1 MKKGFM
7 KFTKLLVL
15 AAMIISDLMTP
26 ISVLANEI
34 SDRDPVKGDVGIN
47 NKVSNN
53 GDSATIYSGDY
64 ETGEALVTKTVTKLD
79 GENGIYNVELRVKG
93 KNKEN
98 PTTVT
103 KPVYVVVVFDTS
115 GSMICNSKK
124 GGYSYISERGWDV
137 HYTADDGTN
146 ITCMGNRGGYK
157 PNALTQDKWESA
169 VNGAVSFSESLS
181 KVENTNISLV
191 TFSGNASEAT
201 EFSHTALTAS
211 DFGHP
216 EGGTNLQAGLSNAIT
231 KLNSVNDANAQK
243 YIVVIGDGEPTSGG
257 SYGKSA
263 TDMAMDRA
271 YEAKN
276 DNKITVFSIG
286 YGIADNDTAKDVLKR
301 ISSDTTM
308 TKVSDYWGYH
318 YEYNKEEKGFYKE
331 ASSDGIADSFKTI
344 FEDIKTSI
352 AASNAV
358 LTDVIGDNFKYVDG
372 TKDSQD
378 ITVNGKNVTINVGD
392 VTEKEKVYSF
402 NIEIADKDSATG
414 WYRTNGNDSNNSFT
428 LTGDGLT
435 NPITSSESAMVYWV
449 QNTYDYVINYYRDE
463 ITTPDS
469 ENYLGSSDVRRAHKN
484 DVIPLADS
492 DKNTYLTA
500 AGEGYEFNSEK
511 SDSSLTISIDSS
523 KNIINVVY
531 TKKKLTYKVVYLF
544 ENNGS
549 YTEISSVPSI
559 NGISATY
566 GDNVNAL
573 TYNNITIPDGYTF
586 NENMTK
592 GNNNGIYS
600 ITDNDTVIRLYYD
613 KIDVKYNVVYKFQNV
628 DKTAYEDRP
637 DLVNNIFNITT
648 KYGTTVSVDDYLI
661 SPTGFVLN
669 REMTYGD
676 NNGKYVITDDNETI
690 YIYYDRSNYK
700 FNVNYHFNGEFDT
713 TYNYSQDAIYGATE
727 YAKNYTLDKVN
738 NEHLT
743 NKINNDNKNYFLDP
757 DNNNGEIVI
766 GDNEDNNILNVYYIS
781 TEFIPNDDGV
791 IESITKNNNV
801 REVISSSDKVT
812 YTIKYNFNGKIENIK
827 AGDKVVFTITDTL
840 PGSINTERSNLNGGS
855 YDGNKTITW
864 VITED
869 IDEFTRLYEVN
880 NKEINITYS
889 VLYNDYIS
897 NNGKVIT
904 NNVTGN
910 TSVVRD
916 NDIVIAT
923 DGVSDSSDVKVNI
936 KGSVIATYKDTE
948 GNTLAS
954 NYTNNGL
961 AGSKYTTPQKE
972 IFGYTFKEVN
982 GDDKEGIYVENKE
995 LVVNYVYTKNDGN
1008 TEEIEVLKTGPEAI
1022 TDINGK
1028 VNYTISGSAT
1038 VRDYVG
1044 DIKVTIKDMLPYAI
1058 DEDSSIIP
1066 NACTYDGN
1074 KTITCVKEYKN
1085 VTSDDYT
1092 DGIFK
1097 VDASFD
1103 LQLVFKDINSD
1114 TIVNKAQVVIDLDG
1128 NKTPSDETEVVT
1140 NVEKGNLVVKHIS
1153 GNTVLEVED
1162 TKSNYGG
1169 ASYST
1174 SHKAFYGYTL
1184 DTSNLPNN
1192 ANGNYI
1198 ANSTITVVYNY
1209 IKNDGNIKE
1218 NTVSKIQNNTI
1229 NSIGSEFNYVLS
1241 YTGKINEYVG
1251 EVTLE
1256 LIDTLP
1262 YNVEII
1268 SMDNRCTLNG
1278 KTIVCRETYNIT
1290 EEANTISESF
1300 DIKLKYLNITGAE
1313 VTNNVKSKLYYG
1325 NKNVDAEDS
1334 VTDTIPYGSV
1344 IATYKDT
1351 EGNMLASNYTN
1362 NGLAGS
1368 EYTTPQKE
1376 IFGYTFKEVNGDDKE
1391 GIYVENKELVVNYV
1405 YTKNDGNI
1413 DEFDVK
1419 KEGSNIVESINGVFN
1434 YTITASTVI
1443 TDYVGDATLIVTD
1456 ILPYAIDKDN
1466 STYDNR
1472 CTYNVEDNT
1481 ITCKVVYT
1489 DITEDDYIDGV
1500 YSINEE
1506 FNLDLVFVSVDS
1518 DKIVNKV
1525 IASIVLDNNKESDE
1539 DEKVTEV
1546 LKGTVIAT
1554 YKDTDG
1560 NVLSNDV
1567 TTTGLVGSEY
1577 KTSSKDF
1584 FGYSLKEVKGS
1595 EVGTYTE
1602 DTIYVDYIYVKTI
1615 GEGDIE
1621 PPQTGVEGTNLYDY
1635 LLLIGMLVI
1644 SLKGYKKIKRSL

>member
-34 SDRDPVKGDVGIN
+34 SDRDLVKGDVGIN

-53 GDSATIYSGDY
+53 GDSVTVSKGSLTTDGDV
-64 ETGEALVTKTVTKLD
+64 LVTKTVSKTATD
-79 GENGIYNVELRVKG
+79 GEYEIKFRIEGKDVK
-93 KNKEN
+93 E
-98 PTTVT
+98 TTTST
-103 KPVYVVVVFDTS
+103 KPIYAVVVFDRS
-115 GSMICNSKK
+115 GSM
-124 GGYSYISERGWDV
+124 ERVKCRLFSGCKEV
-137 HYTADDGTN
+137 
-146 ITCMGNRGGYK
+146 K
-157 PNALTQDKWESA
+157 FSSA
-169 VNGAVSFSESLS
+169 VDGARVFARTLINRFSNANL
-181 KVENTNISLV
+181 SLV
-191 TFSGNASEAT
+191 AFDDVVEVLTNPNGDGFINGNFDSVRFGSPDGVT
-201 EFSHTALTAS
+201 NLTGALNKARDLLDAKTGDYTKYVVVISDGAPTDSDGYATAS
-211 DFGHP
+211 AAK
-216 EGGTNLQAGLSNAIT
+216 EAIAAA
-231 KLNSVNDANAQK
+231 KLLKDENVN
-243 YIVVIGDGEPTSGG
+243 I
-257 SYGKSA
+257 
-263 TDMAMDRA
+263 
-271 YEAKN
+271 
-276 DNKITVFSIG
+276 FSIG
-286 YGIADNDTAKDVLKR
+286 YETDRTTSNTLR
-301 ISSDTTM
+301 SISSGN
-308 TKVSDYWGYH
+308 GY
-318 YEYNKEEKGFYKE
+318 Y
-331 ASSDGIADSFKTI
+331 ADADPETVAAKFSEI
-344 FEDIKTSI
+344 TS
-352 AASNAV
+352 N
-358 LTDVIGDNFKYVDG
+358 
-372 TKDSQD
+372 
-378 ITVNGKNVTINVGD
+378 
-392 VTEKEKVYSF
+392 
-402 NIEIADKDSATG
+402 
-414 WYRTNGNDSNNSFT
+414 
-428 LTGDGLT
+428 
-435 NPITSSESAMVYWV
+435 ITSSTFAGTEAVLKDNIGDGFTVVPNDKISVDADGNVTANVGNITEGGTEISFTVKIKQDEVDGWKNVNEGFSLSYKDSNDEEASLDYSSSEDQPQVYWER
-449 QNTYDYVINYYRDE
+449 NTYSYTINYYRDSIE
-463 ITTPDS
+463 ENNLLGSNNSNSAYKDVTITLSDS
-469 ENYLGSSDVRRAHKN
+469 EKNAYLA
-484 DVIPLADS
+484 
-492 DKNTYLTA
+492 A

-628 DKTAYEDRP
+628 DKTGYEDRP

-648 KYGTTVSVDDYLI
+648 KYGTTISVNDYLI

-781 TEFIPNDDGV
+781 TEFIPTDDGV
-791 IESITKNNNV
+791 IESITKNNNI

-855 YDGNKTITW
+855 YNSDTNTNTNTITW
-864 VITED
+864 VIEETVN
-869 IDEFTRLYEVN
+869 EFTRLYEVN

-897 NNGKVIT
+897 NNGEVIT

-948 GNTLAS
+948 GNILTS

-961 AGSKYTTPQKE
+961 AGSEYTTPQKE

-1008 TEEIEVLKTGPEAI
+1008 TEEVEVLKTGPEAI

-1085 VTSDDYT
+1085 VVSDDYT

-1097 VDASFD
+1097 VDTSFN
-1103 LQLVFKDINSD
+1103 LQLVFKGINSD

-1184 DTSNLPNN
+1184 DTSNLPSN
-1192 ANGNYI
+1192 ANGSYI

-1229 NSIGSEFNYVLS
+1229 NSIDSEFNYVLS

-1290 EEANTISESF
+1290 EDANTISESF

-1334 VTDTIPYGSV
+1334 VTDAIPYGSV

-1351 EGNMLASNYTN
+1351 EGNTLTSNYTN

-1413 DEFDVK
+1413 EEFDVK

-1472 CTYNVEDNT
+1472 CTYNEEDNT

-1518 DKIVNKV
+1518 DKVVNKV

-1644 SLKGYKKIKRSL
+1644 SLKGYKKLKRSL

>member
-53 GDSATIYSGDY
+53 GDSVTVSKGSLTTDGDV
-64 ETGEALVTKTVTKLD
+64 LVTKTVSKTATD
-79 GENGIYNVELRVKG
+79 GEYEIKFRIEGKDVK
-93 KNKEN
+93 E
-98 PTTVT
+98 TTTST
-103 KPVYVVVVFDTS
+103 KPIYAVVVFDRS
-115 GSMICNSKK
+115 GSM
-124 GGYSYISERGWDV
+124 ERVKCRFLFSGCKEV
-137 HYTADDGTN
+137 
-146 ITCMGNRGGYK
+146 K
-157 PNALTQDKWESA
+157 FSSA
-169 VNGAVSFSESLS
+169 VDGARVFARTLINRFSNANL
-181 KVENTNISLV
+181 SLV
-191 TFSGNASEAT
+191 AFDDVVEVLTNPNGDGFINGNFDSVRFGSPDGVT
-201 EFSHTALTAS
+201 NLTGALNKARDLLDAKTGDYTKYVVVISDGAPTDSDGYATAS
-211 DFGHP
+211 AAK
-216 EGGTNLQAGLSNAIT
+216 EAIAAA
-231 KLNSVNDANAQK
+231 KLLKDENVN
-243 YIVVIGDGEPTSGG
+243 I
-257 SYGKSA
+257 
-263 TDMAMDRA
+263 
-271 YEAKN
+271 
-276 DNKITVFSIG
+276 FSIG
-286 YGIADNDTAKDVLKR
+286 YETDRTTSNTLR
-301 ISSDTTM
+301 SISSGN
-308 TKVSDYWGYH
+308 GY
-318 YEYNKEEKGFYKE
+318 Y
-331 ASSDGIADSFKTI
+331 ADADPETVAAKFSEI
-344 FEDIKTSI
+344 TS
-352 AASNAV
+352 N
-358 LTDVIGDNFKYVDG
+358 
-372 TKDSQD
+372 
-378 ITVNGKNVTINVGD
+378 
-392 VTEKEKVYSF
+392 
-402 NIEIADKDSATG
+402 
-414 WYRTNGNDSNNSFT
+414 
-428 LTGDGLT
+428 
-435 NPITSSESAMVYWV
+435 ITSSTFAGTEAVLKDNIGDGFTVVPNDKISVDADGNVTANVGNITEGGTEISFTVKIKQDEVDGWKNVNEGFSLSYKDSNDEEASLDYSSSEEQPQVYWER
-449 QNTYDYVINYYRDE
+449 NTYDYVINYYRDE

-469 ENYLGSSDVRRAHKN
+469 ENYLGSSDVRSAHKG
-484 DVIPLADS
+484 DVVTISDN
-492 DKNTYLTA
+492 DKNAYLAA
-500 AGEGYEFNSEK
+500 AGEGYEFNRV
-511 SDSSLTISIDSS
+511 DHSSLTISVDSS
-523 KNIINVVY
+523 KNIINVEY

-628 DKTAYEDRP
+628 DKTGYEDRP

-648 KYGTTVSVDDYLI
+648 KYGTTISVDDYLI

-781 TEFIPNDDGV
+781 TEFIPTDDGV
-791 IESITKNNNV
+791 IESITKNNNI

-827 AGDKVVFTITDTL
+827 AGDKVVVTITDTL

-855 YDGNKTITW
+855 YNSDTNTNTNTITW

-889 VLYNDYIS
+889 VLYDDYIS
-897 NNGKVIT
+897 YNSEVIT

-948 GNTLAS
+948 GNILTS

-961 AGSKYTTPQKE
+961 AGSEYTTPQKE

-1008 TEEIEVLKTGPEAI
+1008 TEEAQVLKIGPEAI

-1097 VDASFD
+1097 VDASFN
-1103 LQLVFKDINSD
+1103 LQLVFKGINSD

-1290 EEANTISESF
+1290 EDANTISESF

-1325 NKNVDAEDS
+1325 NKSVDAEDN
-1334 VTDTIPYGSV
+1334 VTDTIPYGNV

-1351 EGNMLASNYTN
+1351 EGNTLTSNYTN

-1413 DEFDVK
+1413 EDFDVK

-1456 ILPYAIDKDN
+1456 ILPYGIDKDN

-1472 CTYNVEDNT
+1472 CTYNEENNT

-1489 DITEDDYIDGV
+1489 DITENDYIDGI

-1518 DKIVNKV
+1518 DKVVNKAT
-1525 IASIVLDNNKESDE
+1525 ASIVLDNNKESDE
-1539 DEKVTEV
+1539 DEKVIEV

>member
-53 GDSATIYSGDY
+53 GDSVTVSKGSLTTDGDV
-64 ETGEALVTKTVTKLD
+64 LVTKTVSKTATD
-79 GENGIYNVELRVKG
+79 GEYEIKFRIEGKDVK
-93 KNKEN
+93 E
-98 PTTVT
+98 TTTST
-103 KPVYVVVVFDTS
+103 KPIYAVVVFDRS
-115 GSMICNSKK
+115 GSM
-124 GGYSYISERGWDV
+124 ERVKCRLFSGCKEV
-137 HYTADDGTN
+137 
-146 ITCMGNRGGYK
+146 K
-157 PNALTQDKWESA
+157 FSSA
-169 VNGAVSFSESLS
+169 VDGARVFARTLINRFSNANL
-181 KVENTNISLV
+181 SLV
-191 TFSGNASEAT
+191 AFDDVVEVLTNPNGDGFINGNFDSVRFGSPDGVT
-201 EFSHTALTAS
+201 NLTGALNKARDLLDAKTGDYTKYVVVISDGAPTDSDGYATAS
-211 DFGHP
+211 AAK
-216 EGGTNLQAGLSNAIT
+216 EAIAAA
-231 KLNSVNDANAQK
+231 KLLKDENVN
-243 YIVVIGDGEPTSGG
+243 I
-257 SYGKSA
+257 
-263 TDMAMDRA
+263 
-271 YEAKN
+271 
-276 DNKITVFSIG
+276 FSIG
-286 YGIADNDTAKDVLKR
+286 YETDRTTSNTLR
-301 ISSDTTM
+301 SISSGN
-308 TKVSDYWGYH
+308 GY
-318 YEYNKEEKGFYKE
+318 Y
-331 ASSDGIADSFKTI
+331 ADADPETVAAKFSEI
-344 FEDIKTSI
+344 TS
-352 AASNAV
+352 N
-358 LTDVIGDNFKYVDG
+358 
-372 TKDSQD
+372 
-378 ITVNGKNVTINVGD
+378 
-392 VTEKEKVYSF
+392 
-402 NIEIADKDSATG
+402 
-414 WYRTNGNDSNNSFT
+414 
-428 LTGDGLT
+428 
-435 NPITSSESAMVYWV
+435 ITSSTFAGTEAVLKDNIGDGFTVVPNDKISVDADGNVTANVGNITEGGTEISFIVKIKQDEADGWKNVNEGFSLSYKDSNDEEASLDYSSSEDQPQVYWER
-449 QNTYDYVINYYRDE
+449 NTYSYTINYYRDSIE
-463 ITTPDS
+463 ENNLLGSNNSNSAYKDVTITLSDS
-469 ENYLGSSDVRRAHKN
+469 EKNAYLA
-484 DVIPLADS
+484 
-492 DKNTYLTA
+492 A

-592 GNNNGIYS
+592 GDNNGIYS

-628 DKTAYEDRP
+628 DKTGYEDRP

-648 KYGTTVSVDDYLI
+648 KYGTTISVDDYLI

-743 NKINNDNKNYFLDP
+743 NKINNDNKNYFLDQ
-757 DNNNGEIVI
+757 DNNNEEIVI
-766 GDNEDNNILNVYYIS
+766 GDNENNNILNVYYIS
-781 TEFIPNDDGV
+781 TEFIPNDNNV
-791 IESITKNNNV
+791 IENIVKNNNYANKN
-801 REVISSSDKVT
+801 INSSNDTIT

-827 AGDKVVFTITDTL
+827 AGDRVLFTITDTL

-889 VLYNDYIS
+889 VLYDDYIS
-897 NNGKVIT
+897 YNSEVIT

-910 TSVVRD
+910 TSVVRG

-948 GNTLAS
+948 GNMLAS

-961 AGSKYTTPQKE
+961 AGSEYTTPQKE

-1097 VDASFD
+1097 VDASFN
-1103 LQLVFKDINSD
+1103 LQLVFKGINSD

-1184 DTSNLPNN
+1184 DTSNLPSN

-1290 EEANTISESF
+1290 EDANTISESF

-1325 NKNVDAEDS
+1325 NKSVDAEDN
-1334 VTDTIPYGSV
+1334 VTDTIPYGNV

-1351 EGNMLASNYTN
+1351 EGNTLTSNYTN

-1413 DEFDVK
+1413 EDFDVK

-1472 CTYNVEDNT
+1472 CTYNEENNT

-1489 DITEDDYIDGV
+1489 DITENDYIDGI

-1518 DKIVNKV
+1518 DKVVNKAT
-1525 IASIVLDNNKESDE
+1525 ASIVLDNNKESDE
-1539 DEKVTEV
+1539 DEKVIEV
-1546 LKGTVIAT
+1546 LKGTVIAI

-1644 SLKGYKKIKRSL
+1644 SLKGYKKLKRSL

>member
-34 SDRDPVKGDVGIN
+34 SDRDLVKGDVGIN

-53 GDSATIYSGDY
+53 GDSVTVSKGSLTTDGDV
-64 ETGEALVTKTVTKLD
+64 LVTKTVSKTATD
-79 GENGIYNVELRVKG
+79 GEYEIKFRIEGKDVK
-93 KNKEN
+93 E
-98 PTTVT
+98 TTTST
-103 KPVYVVVVFDTS
+103 KPIYAVVVFDRS
-115 GSMICNSKK
+115 GSM
-124 GGYSYISERGWDV
+124 ERVKCRLFSGCKEV
-137 HYTADDGTN
+137 
-146 ITCMGNRGGYK
+146 K
-157 PNALTQDKWESA
+157 FSSA
-169 VNGAVSFSESLS
+169 VDGARVFARTLINRFSNANL
-181 KVENTNISLV
+181 SLV
-191 TFSGNASEAT
+191 AFDDDVNVLTNPNGDGFINGNFDSVRFGSPDGVT
-201 EFSHTALTAS
+201 NLTGALNKAKALLDVKTGDYTKYVVVISDGAPTDSDGYATAS
-211 DFGHP
+211 AAK
-216 EGGTNLQAGLSNAIT
+216 EAIAAA
-231 KLNSVNDANAQK
+231 KLLKDENVN
-243 YIVVIGDGEPTSGG
+243 I
-257 SYGKSA
+257 
-263 TDMAMDRA
+263 
-271 YEAKN
+271 
-276 DNKITVFSIG
+276 FSIG
-286 YGIADNDTAKDVLKR
+286 YETDRTTSNTLR
-301 ISSDTTM
+301 SISSGN
-308 TKVSDYWGYH
+308 GY
-318 YEYNKEEKGFYKE
+318 Y
-331 ASSDGIADSFKTI
+331 ADADPETVAAKFSEI
-344 FEDIKTSI
+344 TS
-352 AASNAV
+352 N
-358 LTDVIGDNFKYVDG
+358 
-372 TKDSQD
+372 
-378 ITVNGKNVTINVGD
+378 
-392 VTEKEKVYSF
+392 
-402 NIEIADKDSATG
+402 
-414 WYRTNGNDSNNSFT
+414 
-428 LTGDGLT
+428 
-435 NPITSSESAMVYWV
+435 ITSSTFAGTEAVLKDNIGDGFTVVPNDKISVDADGNVTANVGNITEGGTEISFTVKIKQDEVDGWKNVNEGFSLSYKDSNDEEASLDYSSSEDQPQVYWER
-449 QNTYDYVINYYRDE
+449 NTYSYTINYYRDSIE
-463 ITTPDS
+463 ENNLLGSNNSNSAYKDVTITLSDS
-469 ENYLGSSDVRRAHKN
+469 EKNAYLA
-484 DVIPLADS
+484 
-492 DKNTYLTA
+492 A

-573 TYNNITIPDGYTF
+573 TYNNITIPDGYIF

-628 DKTAYEDRP
+628 DKTGYEDRP

-648 KYGTTVSVDDYLI
+648 KYGTTISVDDHLI

-781 TEFIPNDDGV
+781 TEFIPTDDGV
-791 IESITKNNNV
+791 IESITKNNNI

-827 AGDKVVFTITDTL
+827 AGDKVVVTITDTL

-855 YDGNKTITW
+855 YNSDTNTNTNTITW
-864 VITED
+864 VIEETVN
-869 IDEFTRLYEVN
+869 EFTRLYEVN

-897 NNGKVIT
+897 NNGEVIT

-948 GNTLAS
+948 GNILTS

-961 AGSKYTTPQKE
+961 AGSEYTTPQKE

-1008 TEEIEVLKTGPEAI
+1008 TEEVEVLKTGPEAI

-1044 DIKVTIKDMLPYAI
+1044 DIKITIKDMLPYAI

-1097 VDASFD
+1097 VDTSFN
-1103 LQLVFKDINSD
+1103 LQLVFKGINSD

-1184 DTSNLPNN
+1184 DTSNLPSN
-1192 ANGNYI
+1192 ANGSYI

-1229 NSIGSEFNYVLS
+1229 NSIDSEFNYVLS

-1334 VTDTIPYGSV
+1334 VTDAIPYGSV

-1351 EGNMLASNYTN
+1351 EGNTLTSNYTN

-1413 DEFDVK
+1413 EEFDVK

-1472 CTYNVEDNT
+1472 CTYNEEDNT

-1518 DKIVNKV
+1518 DKVVNKV

-1644 SLKGYKKIKRSL
+1644 SLKGYKKLKRSL

>member
-26 ISVLANEI
+26 ISVLANKI
-34 SDRDPVKGDVGIN
+34 SDRDPFKGDVGIN

-53 GDSATIYSGDY
+53 GDSVTVSKGSLTTDGDV
-64 ETGEALVTKTVTKLD
+64 LVTKTVSKTATD
-79 GENGIYNVELRVKG
+79 GEYEIKFRIEGKDVK
-93 KNKEN
+93 E
-98 PTTVT
+98 TTTST
-103 KPVYVVVVFDTS
+103 KPIYAVVVFDRS
-115 GSMICNSKK
+115 GSM
-124 GGYSYISERGWDV
+124 ERVKCRLFSGCKEV
-137 HYTADDGTN
+137 
-146 ITCMGNRGGYK
+146 K
-157 PNALTQDKWESA
+157 FSSA
-169 VNGAVSFSESLS
+169 VDGARVFARTLINRFSNANL
-181 KVENTNISLV
+181 SLV
-191 TFSGNASEAT
+191 AFDDDVNVLTNPNGDGFINGNFDSVRFGSPDGVT
-201 EFSHTALTAS
+201 NLTGALNKARDLLDAKTGDYTKYVVVISDGAPTDSDGYATAS
-211 DFGHP
+211 AAK
-216 EGGTNLQAGLSNAIT
+216 EAIAAA
-231 KLNSVNDANAQK
+231 KLLKDENVN
-243 YIVVIGDGEPTSGG
+243 I
-257 SYGKSA
+257 
-263 TDMAMDRA
+263 
-271 YEAKN
+271 
-276 DNKITVFSIG
+276 FSIG
-286 YGIADNDTAKDVLKR
+286 YETDRTTSNTLR
-301 ISSDTTM
+301 SISSGN
-308 TKVSDYWGYH
+308 GY
-318 YEYNKEEKGFYKE
+318 Y
-331 ASSDGIADSFKTI
+331 ADADPETVAAKFSEI
-344 FEDIKTSI
+344 TS
-352 AASNAV
+352 N
-358 LTDVIGDNFKYVDG
+358 
-372 TKDSQD
+372 
-378 ITVNGKNVTINVGD
+378 
-392 VTEKEKVYSF
+392 
-402 NIEIADKDSATG
+402 
-414 WYRTNGNDSNNSFT
+414 
-428 LTGDGLT
+428 
-435 NPITSSESAMVYWV
+435 ITSSTFAGTEAVLKDNIGDAFTVVPNDKISVDADGNVTANVGNITEGGTEISFIVKIKQDEADGWKNVNEGFSLSYKDSNDEEASLDYSSSEDQPQVYWER
-449 QNTYDYVINYYRDE
+449 NTYSYTINYYRDSIE
-463 ITTPDS
+463 ENNLLGSNNSNSAYKDVTITLSDS
-469 ENYLGSSDVRRAHKN
+469 EKNAYLA
-484 DVIPLADS
+484 
-492 DKNTYLTA
+492 A

-549 YTEISSVPSI
+549 YTEVSSVPSI

-566 GDNVNAL
+566 GDTVNAL

-628 DKTAYEDRP
+628 DKTGYEDRP

-648 KYGTTVSVDDYLI
+648 KYGTTISVDDYLI

-781 TEFIPNDDGV
+781 TEFIPTDDGV
-791 IESITKNNNV
+791 IESITKNNNI

-855 YDGNKTITW
+855 YDSSNNTITW
-864 VITED
+864 VIEETVN
-869 IDEFTRLYEVN
+869 EFTRLYEVN

-897 NNGKVIT
+897 NNGEVIT

-948 GNTLAS
+948 GNILTS

-961 AGSKYTTPQKE
+961 AGSEYTTPQKE

-1008 TEEIEVLKTGPEAI
+1008 TEEVEVLKTGPEAI

-1058 DEDSSIIP
+1058 DKNSSIIP

-1085 VTSDDYT
+1085 VTSDNYT

-1184 DTSNLPNN
+1184 DTSNLPSN

-1241 YTGKINEYVG
+1241 YTGKISEYVG

-1290 EEANTISESF
+1290 EDANTISESF

-1325 NKNVDAEDS
+1325 NKSVDAEDN
-1334 VTDTIPYGSV
+1334 VTDTIPYGNV

-1351 EGNMLASNYTN
+1351 EGNTLTSNYTN

-1413 DEFDVK
+1413 EEFDVK

-1472 CTYNVEDNT
+1472 CTYNEEDNT

-1518 DKIVNKV
+1518 DKVVNKV

-1539 DEKVTEV
+1539 NEKVTEV

-1644 SLKGYKKIKRSL
+1644 SLKGYKKLKRSL

>member
-26 ISVLANEI
+26 ISVLANKI
-34 SDRDPVKGDVGIN
+34 SDRDPFKGDVGIN

-53 GDSATIYSGDY
+53 GDSVTVSKGSLTTDGDV
-64 ETGEALVTKTVTKLD
+64 LVTKTVSKTATD
-79 GENGIYNVELRVKG
+79 GEYEIKFRIEGKDVK
-93 KNKEN
+93 E
-98 PTTVT
+98 TTTST
-103 KPVYVVVVFDTS
+103 KPIYAVVVFDRS
-115 GSMICNSKK
+115 GSM
-124 GGYSYISERGWDV
+124 ERVKCRLFSGCKEV
-137 HYTADDGTN
+137 
-146 ITCMGNRGGYK
+146 K
-157 PNALTQDKWESA
+157 FSSA
-169 VNGAVSFSESLS
+169 VDGARVFARTLINRFSNANL
-181 KVENTNISLV
+181 SLV
-191 TFSGNASEAT
+191 AFDDDVNVLTNPNGDGFINGNFDSVRFGSPDGVT
-201 EFSHTALTAS
+201 NLTGALNKARDLLDAKTGDYTKYVVVISDGAPTDSDGYATAS
-211 DFGHP
+211 AAK
-216 EGGTNLQAGLSNAIT
+216 EAIAAA
-231 KLNSVNDANAQK
+231 KLLKDENVN
-243 YIVVIGDGEPTSGG
+243 I
-257 SYGKSA
+257 
-263 TDMAMDRA
+263 
-271 YEAKN
+271 
-276 DNKITVFSIG
+276 FSIG
-286 YGIADNDTAKDVLKR
+286 YETDRTTSNTLR
-301 ISSDTTM
+301 SISSGN
-308 TKVSDYWGYH
+308 GY
-318 YEYNKEEKGFYKE
+318 Y
-331 ASSDGIADSFKTI
+331 ADADPETVAAKFSEI
-344 FEDIKTSI
+344 TS
-352 AASNAV
+352 N
-358 LTDVIGDNFKYVDG
+358 
-372 TKDSQD
+372 
-378 ITVNGKNVTINVGD
+378 
-392 VTEKEKVYSF
+392 
-402 NIEIADKDSATG
+402 
-414 WYRTNGNDSNNSFT
+414 
-428 LTGDGLT
+428 
-435 NPITSSESAMVYWV
+435 ITSSTFAGTEAVLKDNIGDGFTVVPNDKISVDADGNVTANVGNITEGGTEISFIVKIKQDEADGWKNVNEGFSLSYKDSNDEEASLDYSSSEDQPQVYWER
-449 QNTYDYVINYYRDE
+449 NTYSYTINYYRDSIE
-463 ITTPDS
+463 ENNLLGSNNSNSAYKDVTITLSDS
-469 ENYLGSSDVRRAHKN
+469 EKNAYLA
-484 DVIPLADS
+484 
-492 DKNTYLTA
+492 A

-566 GDNVNAL
+566 GDTVNAL

-592 GNNNGIYS
+592 GNNDGMYS

-628 DKTAYEDRP
+628 DKTGYEDRP

-648 KYGTTVSVDDYLI
+648 KYGTTISVDDYLI

-757 DNNNGEIVI
+757 DNNNEEIVI

-781 TEFIPNDDGV
+781 TEFIPTDDGV
-791 IESITKNNNV
+791 IESITKNNNI

-827 AGDKVVFTITDTL
+827 AGDKVVVTITDTL

-855 YDGNKTITW
+855 YNSDTNTNTNTITW
-864 VITED
+864 VIEETVN
-869 IDEFTRLYEVN
+869 EFTRLYEVN

-897 NNGKVIT
+897 NNGEVIT

-948 GNTLAS
+948 GNILTS

-961 AGSKYTTPQKE
+961 AGSEYTTSQKE

-1008 TEEIEVLKTGPEAI
+1008 TEEVEVLKTGPEAI

-1085 VTSDDYT
+1085 VTSDNYT

-1184 DTSNLPNN
+1184 DTSNLPSN
-1192 ANGNYI
+1192 ANGSYI

-1290 EEANTISESF
+1290 EDANTISESF

-1334 VTDTIPYGSV
+1334 VTDAIPYGSV

-1351 EGNMLASNYTN
+1351 EGNTLTSNYTN

-1413 DEFDVK
+1413 EEFDVK

-1472 CTYNVEDNT
+1472 CTYNEEDNT

-1518 DKIVNKV
+1518 DKVVNKV

-1644 SLKGYKKIKRSL
+1644 SLKGYKKLKRSL

>member
-34 SDRDPVKGDVGIN
+34 SDRDLVKGDVGIN

-53 GDSATIYSGDY
+53 GDSVTVSKGSLTTDGDV
-64 ETGEALVTKTVTKLD
+64 LVTKTVSKTATD
-79 GENGIYNVELRVKG
+79 GEYEIKFRIEGKDVK
-93 KNKEN
+93 E
-98 PTTVT
+98 TTTST
-103 KPVYVVVVFDTS
+103 KPIYAVVVFDRS
-115 GSMICNSKK
+115 GSM
-124 GGYSYISERGWDV
+124 ERVKCRLFSGCKEV
-137 HYTADDGTN
+137 
-146 ITCMGNRGGYK
+146 K
-157 PNALTQDKWESA
+157 FSSA
-169 VNGAVSFSESLS
+169 VDGARVFARTLINRFSNANL
-181 KVENTNISLV
+181 SLV
-191 TFSGNASEAT
+191 AFDDVVEVLTNPNGDGFINGNFDSVRFGSPDGVT
-201 EFSHTALTAS
+201 NLTGALNKARDLLDAKTGDYTKYVVVISDGAPTDSDGYATAS
-211 DFGHP
+211 AAK
-216 EGGTNLQAGLSNAIT
+216 EAIAAA
-231 KLNSVNDANAQK
+231 KLLKDENVN
-243 YIVVIGDGEPTSGG
+243 I
-257 SYGKSA
+257 
-263 TDMAMDRA
+263 
-271 YEAKN
+271 
-276 DNKITVFSIG
+276 FSIG
-286 YGIADNDTAKDVLKR
+286 YETDRTTSNTLR
-301 ISSDTTM
+301 SISSGN
-308 TKVSDYWGYH
+308 GY
-318 YEYNKEEKGFYKE
+318 Y
-331 ASSDGIADSFKTI
+331 ADADPETVAAKFSEI
-344 FEDIKTSI
+344 TS
-352 AASNAV
+352 N
-358 LTDVIGDNFKYVDG
+358 
-372 TKDSQD
+372 
-378 ITVNGKNVTINVGD
+378 
-392 VTEKEKVYSF
+392 
-402 NIEIADKDSATG
+402 
-414 WYRTNGNDSNNSFT
+414 
-428 LTGDGLT
+428 
-435 NPITSSESAMVYWV
+435 ITSSTFAGTEAVLKDNIGDGFTVVPNDKISVDADGNVTANVGNITEGGTEISFTVKIKQDEADGWKNVNEGFSLSYKDSNDEEASLDYSSSEDQPQVYWER
-449 QNTYDYVINYYRDE
+449 NTYSYTINYYRDSIE
-463 ITTPDS
+463 ENNLLGSNNSNSAYKDVTITLSDS
-469 ENYLGSSDVRRAHKN
+469 EKNAYLA
-484 DVIPLADS
+484 
-492 DKNTYLTA
+492 A

-628 DKTAYEDRP
+628 DKTGYEDRP

-648 KYGTTVSVDDYLI
+648 KYGTTISVDDYLI

-781 TEFIPNDDGV
+781 TEFIPTDDGV
-791 IESITKNNNV
+791 IESITKNNNI

-855 YDGNKTITW
+855 YNSDTNTNTNTNTITW
-864 VITED
+864 VIEETVN
-869 IDEFTRLYEVN
+869 EFTRLYEVN

-897 NNGKVIT
+897 NNGEVIT

-948 GNTLAS
+948 GNTLTS

-961 AGSKYTTPQKE
+961 AGSEYTTPQKE

-1008 TEEIEVLKTGPEAI
+1008 TEEVEVLKTGPEAI

-1184 DTSNLPNN
+1184 DTSNLPSN
-1192 ANGNYI
+1192 ANGSYI

-1229 NSIGSEFNYVLS
+1229 NSIDSEFNYVLS

-1290 EEANTISESF
+1290 EDANTISESF

-1334 VTDTIPYGSV
+1334 VTDAIPYGSV

-1351 EGNMLASNYTN
+1351 EGNTLTSNYTN

-1413 DEFDVK
+1413 EEFDVK

-1472 CTYNVEDNT
+1472 CTYNEEDNT

-1489 DITEDDYIDGV
+1489 DITEDDYIDGI

-1518 DKIVNKV
+1518 DKVVNKAT
-1525 IASIVLDNNKESDE
+1525 ASIVLDNNKESDE
-1539 DEKVTEV
+1539 DEKVIEV

-1560 NVLSNDV
+1560 NVLSSDA
-1567 TTTGLVGSEY
+1567 TTTGLIGSEY

-1644 SLKGYKKIKRSL
+1644 SLKGYKKLKRSL

>member
-26 ISVLANEI
+26 ISVLANKI
-34 SDRDPVKGDVGIN
+34 SDRDPFKGDVGIN

-53 GDSATIYSGDY
+53 GDSVTVSKGSLTTDGDV
-64 ETGEALVTKTVTKLD
+64 LVTKTVSKTATD
-79 GENGIYNVELRVKG
+79 GEYEIKFRIEGKDVK
-93 KNKEN
+93 E
-98 PTTVT
+98 TTTST
-103 KPVYVVVVFDTS
+103 KPIYAVVVFDRS
-115 GSMICNSKK
+115 GSM
-124 GGYSYISERGWDV
+124 ERVKCRLFSGCKEV
-137 HYTADDGTN
+137 
-146 ITCMGNRGGYK
+146 K
-157 PNALTQDKWESA
+157 FSSA
-169 VNGAVSFSESLS
+169 VDGARVFARTLINRFSNANL
-181 KVENTNISLV
+181 SLV
-191 TFSGNASEAT
+191 AFDDDVNVLTNPNGDGFINGNFDSVRFGSPDGVT
-201 EFSHTALTAS
+201 NLTGALNKARDLLDAKTGDYTKYVVVISDGAPTDSDGYATAS
-211 DFGHP
+211 AAK
-216 EGGTNLQAGLSNAIT
+216 EAIAAA
-231 KLNSVNDANAQK
+231 KLLKDENVN
-243 YIVVIGDGEPTSGG
+243 I
-257 SYGKSA
+257 
-263 TDMAMDRA
+263 
-271 YEAKN
+271 
-276 DNKITVFSIG
+276 FSIG
-286 YGIADNDTAKDVLKR
+286 YETDRTTSNTLR
-301 ISSDTTM
+301 SISSGN
-308 TKVSDYWGYH
+308 GY
-318 YEYNKEEKGFYKE
+318 Y
-331 ASSDGIADSFKTI
+331 ADADPETVAAKFSEI
-344 FEDIKTSI
+344 TS
-352 AASNAV
+352 N
-358 LTDVIGDNFKYVDG
+358 
-372 TKDSQD
+372 
-378 ITVNGKNVTINVGD
+378 
-392 VTEKEKVYSF
+392 
-402 NIEIADKDSATG
+402 
-414 WYRTNGNDSNNSFT
+414 
-428 LTGDGLT
+428 
-435 NPITSSESAMVYWV
+435 ITSSTFAGTEAVLKDNIGDGFTVVPNDKISVDADGNVTANVGNITEGGTEISFTVKVKQDEVDGWKNVNEGFSLSYKDSNDEEASLDYSSSEEQPQVYWER
-449 QNTYDYVINYYRDE
+449 NTYSYTINYYRDSIE
-463 ITTPDS
+463 ENNLLGSNNSNSAYKDVTITLSDS
-469 ENYLGSSDVRRAHKN
+469 EKNAYLA
-484 DVIPLADS
+484 
-492 DKNTYLTA
+492 A

-566 GDNVNAL
+566 GDTVNAL

-628 DKTAYEDRP
+628 DKTGYEDRP

-648 KYGTTVSVDDYLI
+648 KYGTTISVDDYLI

-781 TEFIPNDDGV
+781 TEFIPTDDGV
-791 IESITKNNNV
+791 IESITKNNNI

-855 YDGNKTITW
+855 YDSSNNTITW
-864 VITED
+864 VIEETVN
-869 IDEFTRLYEVN
+869 EFTRLYEVN

-897 NNGKVIT
+897 NNGEVIT

-948 GNTLAS
+948 GNILTS

-961 AGSKYTTPQKE
+961 AGSEYTTPQKE

-1008 TEEIEVLKTGPEAI
+1008 TEEVEVLKTGPEAI

-1044 DIKVTIKDMLPYAI
+1044 DIKITIKDMLPYAI

-1097 VDASFD
+1097 VDTSFN
-1103 LQLVFKDINSD
+1103 LQLVFKGINSD

-1184 DTSNLPNN
+1184 DTSNLPSN
-1192 ANGNYI
+1192 ANGSYI

-1229 NSIGSEFNYVLS
+1229 NSIDSEFNYVLS

-1334 VTDTIPYGSV
+1334 VTDAIPYGSV

-1351 EGNMLASNYTN
+1351 EGNTLTSNYTN

-1413 DEFDVK
+1413 EEFDVK

-1472 CTYNVEDNT
+1472 CTYNEEDNT

-1518 DKIVNKV
+1518 DKVVNKV

-1644 SLKGYKKIKRSL
+1644 SLKGYKKLKRSL

>member
-7 KFTKLLVL
+7 KITKLLVL
-15 AAMIISDLMTP
+15 VAMIFSDLMTP

-53 GDSATIYSGDY
+53 GNSATVSKGSLTTDGDV
-64 ETGEALVTKTVTKLD
+64 LVTKTVSKTATD
-79 GENGIYNVELRVKG
+79 GEYEIKFRIEGKDVK
-93 KNKEN
+93 E
-98 PTTVT
+98 TTTST
-103 KPVYVVVVFDTS
+103 KPIYAVVVFDRSSSMKRVKCRLFS
-115 GSMICNSKK
+115 GCKEVK
-124 GGYSYISERGWDV
+124 F
-137 HYTADDGTN
+137 A
-146 ITCMGNRGGYK
+146 
-157 PNALTQDKWESA
+157 SA
-169 VNGAVSFSESLS
+169 VDGARVFARTLINRFSNANL
-181 KVENTNISLV
+181 SLV
-191 TFSGNASEAT
+191 AFDDDVNVLTNPNGDGFINGNFDSVRFGSPGGVT
-201 EFSHTALTAS
+201 NLTGALNKAKALLDVKTGDYTKYVVVISDGAPTDSDGYATAS
-211 DFGHP
+211 AAK
-216 EGGTNLQAGLSNAIT
+216 EAIAAA
-231 KLNSVNDANAQK
+231 KLLKDENVN
-243 YIVVIGDGEPTSGG
+243 I
-257 SYGKSA
+257 
-263 TDMAMDRA
+263 
-271 YEAKN
+271 
-276 DNKITVFSIG
+276 FSIG
-286 YGIADNDTAKDVLKR
+286 YETDRTTSNTLR
-301 ISSDTTM
+301 SISSGN
-308 TKVSDYWGYH
+308 GY
-318 YEYNKEEKGFYKE
+318 Y
-331 ASSDGIADSFKTI
+331 ADADPETVAAKFSEI
-344 FEDIKTSI
+344 TS
-352 AASNAV
+352 N
-358 LTDVIGDNFKYVDG
+358 
-372 TKDSQD
+372 
-378 ITVNGKNVTINVGD
+378 
-392 VTEKEKVYSF
+392 
-402 NIEIADKDSATG
+402 
-414 WYRTNGNDSNNSFT
+414 
-428 LTGDGLT
+428 
-435 NPITSSESAMVYWV
+435 ITSSTFAGTEAVLKDNIGDGFAVVPNDKISVDADGNVTANVGNITEGGTEISFTVKVKQDEVDGWKNVNEGFSLSYKVSKDEDASLDYSSSEEQPQVYWER
-449 QNTYDYVINYYRDE
+449 NTYDYVINYYKDE
-463 ITTPDS
+463 ITNPTDS
-469 ENYLGSSDVRRAHKN
+469 NYLGNITRKAHKG
-484 DVIPLADS
+484 DVVTISDN
-492 DKNTYLTA
+492 DKNAYLDT
-500 AGEGYEFNSEK
+500 AGEGYEFNRV
-511 SDSSLTISIDSS
+511 DHSSLTISVDSS
-523 KNIINVVY
+523 NNIINVLY

-566 GDNVNAL
+566 GDTVNAL

-592 GNNNGIYS
+592 GNNDGMYS

-613 KIDVKYNVVYKFQNV
+613 KIDVKYNVVYKFQNA
-628 DKTAYEDRP
+628 DKTGYEDRP
-637 DLVNNIFNITT
+637 DLINNINNITT
-648 KYGTTVSVDDYLI
+648 KYGTTVSVNGYLI
-661 SPTGFVLN
+661 TPTGFALN
-669 REMTYGD
+669 REMTYGN
-676 NNGKYVITDDNETI
+676 NNGEYVITENGTNI
-690 YIYYDRSNYK
+690 YVYYDRSNYM
-700 FNVNYHFNGEFDT
+700 FNVKYHFNGEFDD
-713 TYNYSQDAIYGATE
+713 TYIYSNDAIYGTTE

-757 DNNNGEIVI
+757 DNNNEEIVI
-766 GDNEDNNILNVYYIS
+766 GDNKNNNILNVYYIS
-781 TEFIPNDDGV
+781 TEFIPNDNNV
-791 IESITKNNNV
+791 IENIVKNNNYANKN
-801 REVISSSDKVT
+801 INSSNDTIT

-827 AGDKVVFTITDTL
+827 AGDRVLFTITDTL

-855 YDGNKTITW
+855 YNSDTNTNTNTNTITW
-864 VITED
+864 VIEETVN
-869 IDEFTRLYEVN
+869 EFTRLYEVN

-889 VLYNDYIS
+889 VLYDDYIS

-923 DGVSDSSDVKVNI
+923 DGVSNSSDVNINI
-936 KGSVIATYKDTE
+936 KGNVMATYKDTE

-961 AGSKYTTPQKE
+961 AGSEYTTPQKE

-995 LVVNYVYTKNDGN
+995 LVVNYVYTKNAGN
-1008 TEEIEVLKTGPEAI
+1008 TEEAQVLKTGPEAI

-1028 VNYTISGSAT
+1028 VNYTISGSAN

-1074 KTITCVKEYKN
+1074 KSITCVKEYKN
-1085 VTSDDYT
+1085 VVSDDYT

-1103 LQLVFKDINSD
+1103 LQLVFKGINSD

-1184 DTSNLPNN
+1184 DTNNLPSNV
-1192 ANGNYI
+1192 NGNYI

-1290 EEANTISESF
+1290 EEVNTISESF

-1325 NKNVDAEDS
+1325 NKSVDAEDS
-1334 VTDTIPYGSV
+1334 VTDTIPYG
-1344 IATYKDT
+1344 
-1351 EGNMLASNYTN
+1351 N
-1362 NGLAGS
+1362 
-1368 EYTTPQKE
+1368 
-1376 IFGYTFKEVNGDDKE
+1376 
-1391 GIYVENKELVVNYV
+1391 
-1405 YTKNDGNI
+1405 
-1413 DEFDVK
+1413 
-1419 KEGSNIVESINGVFN
+1419 
-1434 YTITASTVI
+1434 
-1443 TDYVGDATLIVTD
+1443 
-1456 ILPYAIDKDN
+1456 
-1466 STYDNR
+1466 
-1472 CTYNVEDNT
+1472 
-1481 ITCKVVYT
+1481 
-1489 DITEDDYIDGV
+1489 
-1500 YSINEE
+1500 
-1506 FNLDLVFVSVDS
+1506 
-1518 DKIVNKV
+1518 
-1525 IASIVLDNNKESDE
+1525 
-1539 DEKVTEV
+1539 
-1546 LKGTVIAT
+1546 VIAT

-1560 NVLSNDV
+1560 NELTEEVKTTDV
-1567 TTTGLVGSEY
+1567 VGKEYATSE
-1577 KTSSKDF
+1577 KEF
-1584 FGYSLKEVKGS
+1584 AGYVLKEIIGN
-1595 EVGTYTE
+1595 ETGIYTE
-1602 DTIYVDYIYVKTI
+1602 ETIYVEYIYSKAI
-1615 GEGDIE
+1615 GTGDIE
-1621 PPQTGVEGTNLYDY
+1621 ELPPQTGVESNNLYNFIII
-1635 LLLIGMLVI
+1635 IGMLML
-1644 SLKGYKKIKRSL
+1644 SLSGYKKIKETL

>member
-34 SDRDPVKGDVGIN
+34 SDRDLVKGDVGIN

-53 GDSATIYSGDY
+53 GDSVTVSKGSLTTDGDV
-64 ETGEALVTKTVTKLD
+64 LVTKTVSKTATD
-79 GENGIYNVELRVKG
+79 GEYEIKFRIEGKDVK
-93 KNKEN
+93 E
-98 PTTVT
+98 TTTST
-103 KPVYVVVVFDTS
+103 KPIYAVVVFDRS
-115 GSMICNSKK
+115 GSM
-124 GGYSYISERGWDV
+124 ERVKCRLFSGCKEV
-137 HYTADDGTN
+137 
-146 ITCMGNRGGYK
+146 K
-157 PNALTQDKWESA
+157 FSSA
-169 VNGAVSFSESLS
+169 VDGARVFARTLINRFSNANL
-181 KVENTNISLV
+181 SLV
-191 TFSGNASEAT
+191 AFDDVVEVLTNPNGDGFINGNFDSVRFGSPDGVT
-201 EFSHTALTAS
+201 NLTGALNKARDLLDAKTGDYTKYVVVISDGAPTDSDGYATAS
-211 DFGHP
+211 AAK
-216 EGGTNLQAGLSNAIT
+216 EAIAAA
-231 KLNSVNDANAQK
+231 KLLKDENVN
-243 YIVVIGDGEPTSGG
+243 I
-257 SYGKSA
+257 
-263 TDMAMDRA
+263 
-271 YEAKN
+271 
-276 DNKITVFSIG
+276 FSIG
-286 YGIADNDTAKDVLKR
+286 YETDRTTSNTLR
-301 ISSDTTM
+301 SISSGN
-308 TKVSDYWGYH
+308 GY
-318 YEYNKEEKGFYKE
+318 Y
-331 ASSDGIADSFKTI
+331 ADADPETVAAKFSEI
-344 FEDIKTSI
+344 TS
-352 AASNAV
+352 N
-358 LTDVIGDNFKYVDG
+358 
-372 TKDSQD
+372 
-378 ITVNGKNVTINVGD
+378 
-392 VTEKEKVYSF
+392 
-402 NIEIADKDSATG
+402 
-414 WYRTNGNDSNNSFT
+414 
-428 LTGDGLT
+428 
-435 NPITSSESAMVYWV
+435 ITSSTFAGTEAVLKDNIGDGFTVVPNDKISVDADGNVTANVGNITEGGTEISFTVKIKQDEADGWKNVNEGFSLSYKDSNDEEASLDYSSSEDQPQVYWER
-449 QNTYDYVINYYRDE
+449 NTYSYTINYYRDSIE
-463 ITTPDS
+463 ENNLLGSNNSNSAYKDVTITLSDS
-469 ENYLGSSDVRRAHKN
+469 EKNAYLA
-484 DVIPLADS
+484 
-492 DKNTYLTA
+492 A

-628 DKTAYEDRP
+628 DKTGYEDRP

-648 KYGTTVSVDDYLI
+648 KYGTTISVDDYLI

-757 DNNNGEIVI
+757 DNNNEEIVI

-781 TEFIPNDDGV
+781 TEFIPTDDGV
-791 IESITKNNNV
+791 IESITKNNNI

-855 YDGNKTITW
+855 YNSDANTNTNTNTITW

-889 VLYNDYIS
+889 VLYDDYIS
-897 NNGKVIT
+897 YNSEVIT
-904 NNVTGN
+904 NNVIGN

-948 GNTLAS
+948 GNILTS

-961 AGSKYTTPQKE
+961 AGSEYTTPQKE

-1008 TEEIEVLKTGPEAI
+1008 TEEAQVLKTGPEAI

-1085 VTSDDYT
+1085 VTSDNYT

-1103 LQLVFKDINSD
+1103 LQLVFKGINSD

-1184 DTSNLPNN
+1184 DTSNLPSN
-1192 ANGNYI
+1192 ANGSYI

-1229 NSIGSEFNYVLS
+1229 NSIDSEFNYVLS

-1290 EEANTISESF
+1290 EDANTISESF
-1300 DIKLKYLNITGAE
+1300 NIKLKYLNITGAE

-1325 NKNVDAEDS
+1325 NKSVDAEDN
-1334 VTDTIPYGSV
+1334 VTDTIPYGNV

-1351 EGNMLASNYTN
+1351 EGNTLTSNYTN

-1413 DEFDVK
+1413 EDFDVK

-1472 CTYNVEDNT
+1472 CTYNEENNT

-1489 DITEDDYIDGV
+1489 DITENDYIDGI

-1518 DKIVNKV
+1518 DKVVNKAT
-1525 IASIVLDNNKESDE
+1525 ASIVLDNNKESDE

-1621 PPQTGVEGTNLYDY
+1621 PPQTGVEGTSLYDY

-1644 SLKGYKKIKRSL
+1644 SLKGYKKLKRSL

>member
-34 SDRDPVKGDVGIN
+34 SDRDLVKGDVGIN

-53 GDSATIYSGDY
+53 GDSVTVSKGSLTTDGDV
-64 ETGEALVTKTVTKLD
+64 LVTKTVSKTATD
-79 GENGIYNVELRVKG
+79 GEYEIKFRIEGKDVK
-93 KNKEN
+93 E
-98 PTTVT
+98 TTTST
-103 KPVYVVVVFDTS
+103 KPIYAVVVFDRS
-115 GSMICNSKK
+115 GSM
-124 GGYSYISERGWDV
+124 ERVKCRLFSGCKEV
-137 HYTADDGTN
+137 
-146 ITCMGNRGGYK
+146 K
-157 PNALTQDKWESA
+157 FSSA
-169 VNGAVSFSESLS
+169 VDGARVFARTLINRFSNANL
-181 KVENTNISLV
+181 SLV
-191 TFSGNASEAT
+191 AFDDVVEVLTNPNGDGFINGNFDSVRFGSPDGVT
-201 EFSHTALTAS
+201 NLTGALNKARDLLDAKTGDYTKYVVVISDGAPTDSDGYATAS
-211 DFGHP
+211 AAK
-216 EGGTNLQAGLSNAIT
+216 EAIAAA
-231 KLNSVNDANAQK
+231 KLLKDENVN
-243 YIVVIGDGEPTSGG
+243 I
-257 SYGKSA
+257 
-263 TDMAMDRA
+263 
-271 YEAKN
+271 
-276 DNKITVFSIG
+276 FSIG
-286 YGIADNDTAKDVLKR
+286 YETDRTTSNTLR
-301 ISSDTTM
+301 SISSGN
-308 TKVSDYWGYH
+308 GY
-318 YEYNKEEKGFYKE
+318 Y
-331 ASSDGIADSFKTI
+331 ADADPETVAAKFSEI
-344 FEDIKTSI
+344 TS
-352 AASNAV
+352 N
-358 LTDVIGDNFKYVDG
+358 
-372 TKDSQD
+372 
-378 ITVNGKNVTINVGD
+378 
-392 VTEKEKVYSF
+392 
-402 NIEIADKDSATG
+402 
-414 WYRTNGNDSNNSFT
+414 
-428 LTGDGLT
+428 
-435 NPITSSESAMVYWV
+435 ITSSTFAGTEAVLKDNIGDGFTVVPNDKISVDADGNVTANVGNITEGGTEISFTVKIKQDEADGWKNVNEGFSLSYKDSNDEEASLDYSSSEDQPQVYWER
-449 QNTYDYVINYYRDE
+449 NTYSYTINYYRDSIE
-463 ITTPDS
+463 ENNLLGSNNSNSAYKDVTITLSDS
-469 ENYLGSSDVRRAHKN
+469 EKNAYLA
-484 DVIPLADS
+484 
-492 DKNTYLTA
+492 A

-628 DKTAYEDRP
+628 DKTGYEDRP

-648 KYGTTVSVDDYLI
+648 KYGTTISVDDYLI

-757 DNNNGEIVI
+757 DNNNEEIVI

-781 TEFIPNDDGV
+781 TEFIPTDDGV
-791 IESITKNNNV
+791 IESITKNNNI

-855 YDGNKTITW
+855 YNSDANTNTNTNTNTITW

-889 VLYNDYIS
+889 VLYDDYIS
-897 NNGKVIT
+897 YNSEVIT
-904 NNVTGN
+904 NNVIGN

-948 GNTLAS
+948 GNILTS

-961 AGSKYTTPQKE
+961 AGSEYTTPQKE

-1008 TEEIEVLKTGPEAI
+1008 TEEAQVLKTGPEAI

-1085 VTSDDYT
+1085 VTSDNYT

-1103 LQLVFKDINSD
+1103 LQLVFKGINSD

-1184 DTSNLPNN
+1184 DTSNLPSN
-1192 ANGNYI
+1192 ANGSYI

-1229 NSIGSEFNYVLS
+1229 NSIDSEFNYVLS

-1290 EEANTISESF
+1290 EDANTISESF
-1300 DIKLKYLNITGAE
+1300 NIKLKYLNITGAE

-1325 NKNVDAEDS
+1325 NKSVDAEDN
-1334 VTDTIPYGSV
+1334 VTDTIPYGNV

-1351 EGNMLASNYTN
+1351 EGNTLTSNYTN

-1413 DEFDVK
+1413 EDFDVK

-1472 CTYNVEDNT
+1472 CTYNEENNT

-1489 DITEDDYIDGV
+1489 DITENDYIDGI

-1518 DKIVNKV
+1518 DKVVNKAT
-1525 IASIVLDNNKESDE
+1525 ASIVLDNNKESDE

-1621 PPQTGVEGTNLYDY
+1621 PPQTGVEGTSLYDY

-1644 SLKGYKKIKRSL
+1644 SLKGYKKLKRSL

>member
-53 GDSATIYSGDY
+53 GDSVTVSKGSLTTDGDV
-64 ETGEALVTKTVTKLD
+64 LVTKTVSKTATD
-79 GENGIYNVELRVKG
+79 GEYEIKFRIEGKDVK
-93 KNKEN
+93 E
-98 PTTVT
+98 TTTST
-103 KPVYVVVVFDTS
+103 KPIYAVVVFDRS
-115 GSMICNSKK
+115 GSM
-124 GGYSYISERGWDV
+124 ERVKCRLFSGCKEV
-137 HYTADDGTN
+137 
-146 ITCMGNRGGYK
+146 K
-157 PNALTQDKWESA
+157 FSSA
-169 VNGAVSFSESLS
+169 VDGARVFARTLINRFSNANL
-181 KVENTNISLV
+181 SLV
-191 TFSGNASEAT
+191 AFDDVVEVLTNPNGDGFINGNFDSVRFGSPDGVT
-201 EFSHTALTAS
+201 NLTGALNKARDLLDAKTGDYTKYVVVISDGAPTDSDGYATAS
-211 DFGHP
+211 AAK
-216 EGGTNLQAGLSNAIT
+216 EAIAAA
-231 KLNSVNDANAQK
+231 KLLKDENVN
-243 YIVVIGDGEPTSGG
+243 I
-257 SYGKSA
+257 
-263 TDMAMDRA
+263 
-271 YEAKN
+271 
-276 DNKITVFSIG
+276 FSIG
-286 YGIADNDTAKDVLKR
+286 YETDRTTSNTLR
-301 ISSDTTM
+301 SISSGN
-308 TKVSDYWGYH
+308 GY
-318 YEYNKEEKGFYKE
+318 Y
-331 ASSDGIADSFKTI
+331 ADADPETVAAKFSEI
-344 FEDIKTSI
+344 TS
-352 AASNAV
+352 N
-358 LTDVIGDNFKYVDG
+358 
-372 TKDSQD
+372 
-378 ITVNGKNVTINVGD
+378 
-392 VTEKEKVYSF
+392 
-402 NIEIADKDSATG
+402 
-414 WYRTNGNDSNNSFT
+414 
-428 LTGDGLT
+428 
-435 NPITSSESAMVYWV
+435 ITSSTFAGTEAVLKDNIGDGFTVVPNDKISVDADGNVTANVGNITEGGTEISFIVKIKQDEADGWKNVNEGFSLSYKDSNDEEASLDYSSSEDQPQVYWER
-449 QNTYDYVINYYRDE
+449 NTYSYTINYYRDSIE
-463 ITTPDS
+463 ENNLLGSNNSNSAYKDVTITLSDS
-469 ENYLGSSDVRRAHKN
+469 EKNAYLA
-484 DVIPLADS
+484 
-492 DKNTYLTA
+492 A

-592 GNNNGIYS
+592 GDNNGIYS

-628 DKTAYEDRP
+628 DKTGYEDRP

-648 KYGTTVSVDDYLI
+648 KYGTTISVDDYLI

-781 TEFIPNDDGV
+781 TEFIPTDDGV
-791 IESITKNNNV
+791 IESITKNNNI

-827 AGDKVVFTITDTL
+827 AGDKVVVTITDTL

-889 VLYNDYIS
+889 VLYDDYIS
-897 NNGKVIT
+897 YNSEVIT

-910 TSVVRD
+910 TSVVRG

-948 GNTLAS
+948 GNMLAS

-961 AGSKYTTPQKE
+961 AGSEYTTPQKE

-1097 VDASFD
+1097 VDASFN
-1103 LQLVFKDINSD
+1103 LQLVFKGINSD

-1184 DTSNLPNN
+1184 DTSNLPSN

-1290 EEANTISESF
+1290 EDANTISESF

-1325 NKNVDAEDS
+1325 NKSVDAEDN
-1334 VTDTIPYGSV
+1334 VTDTIPYGNV

-1351 EGNMLASNYTN
+1351 EGNTLTSNYTN

-1413 DEFDVK
+1413 EDFDVK

-1472 CTYNVEDNT
+1472 CTYNEENNT

-1489 DITEDDYIDGV
+1489 DITENDYIDGI

-1518 DKIVNKV
+1518 DKVVNKAT
-1525 IASIVLDNNKESDE
+1525 ASIVLDNNKESDE
-1539 DEKVTEV
+1539 DEKVIEV
-1546 LKGTVIAT
+1546 LKGTVIAI

-1644 SLKGYKKIKRSL
+1644 SLKGYKKLKRSL

>member
-53 GDSATIYSGDY
+53 GDSVTVSKGSLTTDGDV
-64 ETGEALVTKTVTKLD
+64 LVTKTVSKTATD
-79 GENGIYNVELRVKG
+79 GEYEIKFRIEGKDVK
-93 KNKEN
+93 E
-98 PTTVT
+98 TTTST
-103 KPVYVVVVFDTS
+103 KPIYAVVVFDRS
-115 GSMICNSKK
+115 GSM
-124 GGYSYISERGWDV
+124 ERVKCRLFSGCKEV
-137 HYTADDGTN
+137 
-146 ITCMGNRGGYK
+146 K
-157 PNALTQDKWESA
+157 FSSA
-169 VNGAVSFSESLS
+169 VDGARVFARTLINRFSNANL
-181 KVENTNISLV
+181 SLV
-191 TFSGNASEAT
+191 AFDDVVEVLTNPNGDGFINGNFDSVRFGSPDGVT
-201 EFSHTALTAS
+201 NLTGALNKARDLLDAKTGDYTKYVVVISDGAPTDSDGYATAS
-211 DFGHP
+211 AAK
-216 EGGTNLQAGLSNAIT
+216 EAIAAA
-231 KLNSVNDANAQK
+231 KLLKDENVN
-243 YIVVIGDGEPTSGG
+243 I
-257 SYGKSA
+257 
-263 TDMAMDRA
+263 
-271 YEAKN
+271 
-276 DNKITVFSIG
+276 FSIG
-286 YGIADNDTAKDVLKR
+286 YETDRTTSNTLR
-301 ISSDTTM
+301 SISSGN
-308 TKVSDYWGYH
+308 GY
-318 YEYNKEEKGFYKE
+318 Y
-331 ASSDGIADSFKTI
+331 ADADPETVAAKFSEI
-344 FEDIKTSI
+344 TS
-352 AASNAV
+352 N
-358 LTDVIGDNFKYVDG
+358 
-372 TKDSQD
+372 
-378 ITVNGKNVTINVGD
+378 
-392 VTEKEKVYSF
+392 
-402 NIEIADKDSATG
+402 
-414 WYRTNGNDSNNSFT
+414 
-428 LTGDGLT
+428 
-435 NPITSSESAMVYWV
+435 ITSSTFAGTEAVLKDNIGDGFTVVPNDKISVDADGNVTANVGNITEGGTEISFIVKIKQDEADGWKNVNEGFSLSYKDSNDEEASLDYSSSEDQPQVYWER
-449 QNTYDYVINYYRDE
+449 NTYSYTINYYRDSIE
-463 ITTPDS
+463 ENNLLGSNNSNSAYKDVTITLSDS
-469 ENYLGSSDVRRAHKN
+469 EKNAYLA
-484 DVIPLADS
+484 
-492 DKNTYLTA
+492 A

-592 GNNNGIYS
+592 GDNNGIYS

-628 DKTAYEDRP
+628 DKTGYEDRP

-648 KYGTTVSVDDYLI
+648 KYGTTISVDDYLI

-781 TEFIPNDDGV
+781 TEFIPTDDGV
-791 IESITKNNNV
+791 IESITKNNNI

-827 AGDKVVFTITDTL
+827 AGDKVVVTITDTL

-889 VLYNDYIS
+889 VLYDDYIS
-897 NNGKVIT
+897 YNSEVIT

-910 TSVVRD
+910 TSVVRG

-948 GNTLAS
+948 GNMLAS

-961 AGSKYTTPQKE
+961 AGSEYTTPQKE

-1097 VDASFD
+1097 VDASFN
-1103 LQLVFKDINSD
+1103 LQLVFKGINSD

-1184 DTSNLPNN
+1184 DTSNLPSN

-1290 EEANTISESF
+1290 EDANTISESF

-1325 NKNVDAEDS
+1325 NKSVDAEDN
-1334 VTDTIPYGSV
+1334 VTDTIPYGNV

-1351 EGNMLASNYTN
+1351 EGNTLTSNYTN

-1413 DEFDVK
+1413 EDFDVK

-1472 CTYNVEDNT
+1472 CTYNEENNT

-1489 DITEDDYIDGV
+1489 DITENDYIDGI

-1518 DKIVNKV
+1518 DKVVNKAT
-1525 IASIVLDNNKESDE
+1525 ASIVLDNNKESDE
-1539 DEKVTEV
+1539 DEKVIEV
-1546 LKGTVIAT
+1546 LKGTVIAI

>member
-26 ISVLANEI
+26 ISVLANKI
-34 SDRDPVKGDVGIN
+34 SDRDPFKGDIGIN

-53 GDSATIYSGDY
+53 GDSVTVSKGSLTTDGDV
-64 ETGEALVTKTVTKLD
+64 LVTKTVSKTATD
-79 GENGIYNVELRVKG
+79 GEYEIKFRIEGKDVK
-93 KNKEN
+93 E
-98 PTTVT
+98 TTTST
-103 KPVYVVVVFDTS
+103 KPIYAVVVFDRS
-115 GSMICNSKK
+115 GSM
-124 GGYSYISERGWDV
+124 ERVKCRLFSGCKEV
-137 HYTADDGTN
+137 
-146 ITCMGNRGGYK
+146 K
-157 PNALTQDKWESA
+157 FSSA
-169 VNGAVSFSESLS
+169 VDGARVFARTLINRFSNANL
-181 KVENTNISLV
+181 SLV
-191 TFSGNASEAT
+191 AFDDDVNVLTNPNGDGFINGNFDSVRFGSPDGVT
-201 EFSHTALTAS
+201 NLTGALNKARDLLDAKTGDYTKYVVVISDGAPTDSDGYATAS
-211 DFGHP
+211 AAK
-216 EGGTNLQAGLSNAIT
+216 EAIAAA
-231 KLNSVNDANAQK
+231 KLLKDENVN
-243 YIVVIGDGEPTSGG
+243 I
-257 SYGKSA
+257 
-263 TDMAMDRA
+263 
-271 YEAKN
+271 
-276 DNKITVFSIG
+276 FSIG
-286 YGIADNDTAKDVLKR
+286 YETDRTTSNTLR
-301 ISSDTTM
+301 SISSGN
-308 TKVSDYWGYH
+308 GY
-318 YEYNKEEKGFYKE
+318 Y
-331 ASSDGIADSFKTI
+331 ADADPETVAAKFSEI
-344 FEDIKTSI
+344 TS
-352 AASNAV
+352 N
-358 LTDVIGDNFKYVDG
+358 
-372 TKDSQD
+372 
-378 ITVNGKNVTINVGD
+378 
-392 VTEKEKVYSF
+392 
-402 NIEIADKDSATG
+402 
-414 WYRTNGNDSNNSFT
+414 
-428 LTGDGLT
+428 
-435 NPITSSESAMVYWV
+435 ITSSTFAGTEAVLKDNIGDGFTVVPNDKISVDADGNVTANVGNITEGGTEISFTVKVKQDEVDGWKNVNEGFSLSYKDSNDEEASLDYSSSEEQPQVYWER
-449 QNTYDYVINYYRDE
+449 NTYSYTINYYRDSIE
-463 ITTPDS
+463 ENNLLGSNNSNSAYKDVTITLSDS
-469 ENYLGSSDVRRAHKN
+469 EKNAYLA
-484 DVIPLADS
+484 
-492 DKNTYLTA
+492 A

-566 GDNVNAL
+566 GDTVNAL

-628 DKTAYEDRP
+628 DKTGYEDRP

-648 KYGTTVSVDDYLI
+648 KYGTTISVDDYLI

-781 TEFIPNDDGV
+781 TEFIPTDDGV
-791 IESITKNNNV
+791 IESITKNNNI

-855 YDGNKTITW
+855 YDSSNNTITW
-864 VITED
+864 VIEETVN
-869 IDEFTRLYEVN
+869 EFTRLYEVN

-897 NNGKVIT
+897 NNGEVIT

-948 GNTLAS
+948 GNILTS

-961 AGSKYTTPQKE
+961 AGSEYTTPQKE

-1008 TEEIEVLKTGPEAI
+1008 TEEVEVLKTGPEAI

-1044 DIKVTIKDMLPYAI
+1044 DIKITIKDMLPYAI

-1097 VDASFD
+1097 VDTSFN
-1103 LQLVFKDINSD
+1103 LQLVFKGINSD

-1184 DTSNLPNN
+1184 DTSNLPSN
-1192 ANGNYI
+1192 ANGSYI

-1229 NSIGSEFNYVLS
+1229 NSIDSEFNYVLS

-1334 VTDTIPYGSV
+1334 VTDAIPYGSV

-1351 EGNMLASNYTN
+1351 EGNTLTSNYTN

-1413 DEFDVK
+1413 EEFDVK

-1472 CTYNVEDNT
+1472 CTYNEEDNT

-1518 DKIVNKV
+1518 DKVVNKV

-1644 SLKGYKKIKRSL
+1644 SLKGYKKLKRSL

>member
-53 GDSATIYSGDY
+53 GDSVTVSKGSLTTDGDV
-64 ETGEALVTKTVTKLD
+64 LVTKTVSKTATD
-79 GENGIYNVELRVKG
+79 GEYEIKFRIEGKDVK
-93 KNKEN
+93 E
-98 PTTVT
+98 TTTST
-103 KPVYVVVVFDTS
+103 KPIYAVVVFDRS
-115 GSMICNSKK
+115 GSM
-124 GGYSYISERGWDV
+124 ERVKCRLFSGCKEV
-137 HYTADDGTN
+137 
-146 ITCMGNRGGYK
+146 K
-157 PNALTQDKWESA
+157 FSSA
-169 VNGAVSFSESLS
+169 VDGARVFARTLINRFSNANL
-181 KVENTNISLV
+181 SLV
-191 TFSGNASEAT
+191 AFDDVVEVLTNPNGDGFINGNFDSVRFGSPDGVT
-201 EFSHTALTAS
+201 NLTGALNKARDLLDAKTGDYTKYVVVISDGAPTDSDGYATAS
-211 DFGHP
+211 AAK
-216 EGGTNLQAGLSNAIT
+216 EAIAAA
-231 KLNSVNDANAQK
+231 KLLKDENVN
-243 YIVVIGDGEPTSGG
+243 I
-257 SYGKSA
+257 
-263 TDMAMDRA
+263 
-271 YEAKN
+271 
-276 DNKITVFSIG
+276 FSIG
-286 YGIADNDTAKDVLKR
+286 YETDRTTSNTLR
-301 ISSDTTM
+301 SISSGN
-308 TKVSDYWGYH
+308 GY
-318 YEYNKEEKGFYKE
+318 Y
-331 ASSDGIADSFKTI
+331 ADADPETVAAKFSEI
-344 FEDIKTSI
+344 TS
-352 AASNAV
+352 N
-358 LTDVIGDNFKYVDG
+358 
-372 TKDSQD
+372 
-378 ITVNGKNVTINVGD
+378 
-392 VTEKEKVYSF
+392 
-402 NIEIADKDSATG
+402 
-414 WYRTNGNDSNNSFT
+414 
-428 LTGDGLT
+428 
-435 NPITSSESAMVYWV
+435 ITSSTFAGTEAVLKDNIGDGFTVVPNDKISVDADGNVTANVGNITEGGTEISFIVKIKQDEADGWKNVNEGFSLSYKDSNDEEASLDYSYSEDQPQVYWER
-449 QNTYDYVINYYRDE
+449 NTYSYTINYYRDSIE
-463 ITTPDS
+463 ENNLLGSNNSNSAYKDVTITLSDS
-469 ENYLGSSDVRRAHKN
+469 EKNAYLA
-484 DVIPLADS
+484 
-492 DKNTYLTA
+492 A

-592 GNNNGIYS
+592 GDNNGIYS

-628 DKTAYEDRP
+628 DKTGYEDRP

-648 KYGTTVSVDDYLI
+648 KYGTTISVDDYLI

-781 TEFIPNDDGV
+781 TEFIPTDDGV
-791 IESITKNNNV
+791 IESITKNNNI

-827 AGDKVVFTITDTL
+827 AGDKVVVTITDTL

-889 VLYNDYIS
+889 VLYDDYIS
-897 NNGKVIT
+897 YNSEVIT

-910 TSVVRD
+910 TSVVRG

-948 GNTLAS
+948 GNMLAS

-961 AGSKYTTPQKE
+961 AGSEYTTPQKE

-1022 TDINGK
+1022 TEINGK

-1097 VDASFD
+1097 VDASFN
-1103 LQLVFKDINSD
+1103 LQLVFKGINSD

-1184 DTSNLPNN
+1184 DTSNLPSN

-1290 EEANTISESF
+1290 EDANTISESF

-1325 NKNVDAEDS
+1325 NKSVDAEDN
-1334 VTDTIPYGSV
+1334 VTDTIPYGNV

-1351 EGNMLASNYTN
+1351 EGNTLTSNYTN

-1413 DEFDVK
+1413 EDFDVK

-1472 CTYNVEDNT
+1472 CTYNEENNT

-1489 DITEDDYIDGV
+1489 DITENDYIDGI

-1518 DKIVNKV
+1518 DKVVNKAT
-1525 IASIVLDNNKESDE
+1525 ASIVLDNNKESDE
-1539 DEKVTEV
+1539 DEKVIEV
-1546 LKGTVIAT
+1546 LKGTVIAI

-1644 SLKGYKKIKRSL
+1644 SLKGYKKLKRSL

>member
-26 ISVLANEI
+26 VSVLANEI

-53 GDSATIYSGDY
+53 GDSVTVSKGSLTTDGDV
-64 ETGEALVTKTVTKLD
+64 LVTKTVSKTATD
-79 GENGIYNVELRVKG
+79 GEYEIKFRIEGKDVK
-93 KNKEN
+93 E
-98 PTTVT
+98 TTTST
-103 KPVYVVVVFDTS
+103 KPIYAVVVFDRS
-115 GSMICNSKK
+115 GSM
-124 GGYSYISERGWDV
+124 ERVKCRFLFSGCKEV
-137 HYTADDGTN
+137 
-146 ITCMGNRGGYK
+146 K
-157 PNALTQDKWESA
+157 FSSA
-169 VNGAVSFSESLS
+169 VDGARVFARTLINRFSNANL
-181 KVENTNISLV
+181 SLV
-191 TFSGNASEAT
+191 AFDDDVNVLTNPNGDGFINGNFDSVRFGSPDGVT
-201 EFSHTALTAS
+201 NLTGALNKARDLLDAKTGDYTKYVVVISDGAPTDSDGYATAS
-211 DFGHP
+211 AAK
-216 EGGTNLQAGLSNAIT
+216 EAIAAA
-231 KLNSVNDANAQK
+231 KLLKDENVN
-243 YIVVIGDGEPTSGG
+243 I
-257 SYGKSA
+257 
-263 TDMAMDRA
+263 
-271 YEAKN
+271 
-276 DNKITVFSIG
+276 FSIG
-286 YGIADNDTAKDVLKR
+286 YETDRTTSNTLR
-301 ISSDTTM
+301 SISSGN
-308 TKVSDYWGYH
+308 GY
-318 YEYNKEEKGFYKE
+318 Y
-331 ASSDGIADSFKTI
+331 ADADPETVAAKFSEI
-344 FEDIKTSI
+344 TS
-352 AASNAV
+352 N
-358 LTDVIGDNFKYVDG
+358 
-372 TKDSQD
+372 
-378 ITVNGKNVTINVGD
+378 
-392 VTEKEKVYSF
+392 
-402 NIEIADKDSATG
+402 
-414 WYRTNGNDSNNSFT
+414 
-428 LTGDGLT
+428 
-435 NPITSSESAMVYWV
+435 ITSSTFAGTEAVLKDNIGDAFTVVPNDKISVDADGNVTANVGNITEGGTEISFIVKIKQDEADGWKNVNEGFSLSYKDSNDEEASLDYSSSEDQPQVYWER
-449 QNTYDYVINYYRDE
+449 NTYSYTINYYRDSIE
-463 ITTPDS
+463 ENNLLGSNNSNSAYKDVTITLSDS
-469 ENYLGSSDVRRAHKN
+469 EKNAYLA
-484 DVIPLADS
+484 
-492 DKNTYLTA
+492 A

-549 YTEISSVPSI
+549 YTEMSSVPSI

-628 DKTAYEDRP
+628 DKTGYEDRP

-648 KYGTTVSVDDYLI
+648 KYGTTISVDDYLI

-781 TEFIPNDDGV
+781 TEFIPTDDGV
-791 IESITKNNNV
+791 IESITKNNNI

-827 AGDKVVFTITDTL
+827 AGDKVVVTITDTL

-855 YDGNKTITW
+855 YNSDTNTNTNTITW

-889 VLYNDYIS
+889 VLYDDYIS
-897 NNGKVIT
+897 YNSEVIT

-910 TSVVRD
+910 TSVVRG

-948 GNTLAS
+948 GNMLAS

-961 AGSKYTTPQKE
+961 AGSEYTTPQKE

-1097 VDASFD
+1097 VDASFN
-1103 LQLVFKDINSD
+1103 LQLVFKGINSD

-1290 EEANTISESF
+1290 EDANTISESF

-1325 NKNVDAEDS
+1325 NKSVDAEDN
-1334 VTDTIPYGSV
+1334 VTDTIPYGNV

-1351 EGNMLASNYTN
+1351 EGNTLTSNYTN

-1413 DEFDVK
+1413 EDFDVK

-1472 CTYNVEDNT
+1472 CTYNEENNT

-1489 DITEDDYIDGV
+1489 DITENDYIDGI

-1518 DKIVNKV
+1518 DKVVNKAT
-1525 IASIVLDNNKESDE
+1525 ASIVLDNNKESDE
-1539 DEKVTEV
+1539 DEKVIEV

>member
-26 ISVLANEI
+26 ISVLANKI
-34 SDRDPVKGDVGIN
+34 SDRDPFKGDVGIN

-53 GDSATIYSGDY
+53 GDSVTVSKGSLTTDGDV
-64 ETGEALVTKTVTKLD
+64 LVTKTVSKTATD
-79 GENGIYNVELRVKG
+79 GEYEIKFRIEGKDVK
-93 KNKEN
+93 E
-98 PTTVT
+98 TTTST
-103 KPVYVVVVFDTS
+103 KPIYAVVVFDRS
-115 GSMICNSKK
+115 GSM
-124 GGYSYISERGWDV
+124 ERVKCRLFSGCKEV
-137 HYTADDGTN
+137 
-146 ITCMGNRGGYK
+146 K
-157 PNALTQDKWESA
+157 FSSA
-169 VNGAVSFSESLS
+169 VDGARVFARTLINRFSNANL
-181 KVENTNISLV
+181 SLV
-191 TFSGNASEAT
+191 AFDDDVNVLTNPNGDGFINGNFDSVRFGSPDGVT
-201 EFSHTALTAS
+201 NLTGALNKARDLLDAKTGDYTKYVVVISDGAPTDSDGYATAS
-211 DFGHP
+211 AAK
-216 EGGTNLQAGLSNAIT
+216 EAIAAA
-231 KLNSVNDANAQK
+231 KLLKDENVN
-243 YIVVIGDGEPTSGG
+243 I
-257 SYGKSA
+257 
-263 TDMAMDRA
+263 
-271 YEAKN
+271 
-276 DNKITVFSIG
+276 FSIG
-286 YGIADNDTAKDVLKR
+286 YETDRTTSNTLR
-301 ISSDTTM
+301 SISSGN
-308 TKVSDYWGYH
+308 GY
-318 YEYNKEEKGFYKE
+318 Y
-331 ASSDGIADSFKTI
+331 ADADPETVAAKFSEI
-344 FEDIKTSI
+344 TS
-352 AASNAV
+352 N
-358 LTDVIGDNFKYVDG
+358 
-372 TKDSQD
+372 
-378 ITVNGKNVTINVGD
+378 
-392 VTEKEKVYSF
+392 
-402 NIEIADKDSATG
+402 
-414 WYRTNGNDSNNSFT
+414 
-428 LTGDGLT
+428 
-435 NPITSSESAMVYWV
+435 ITSSTFAGTEAVLKDNIGDGFTVVPNDKISVDADGNVTANVGNITEGGTEISFTVKVKQDEVDGWKNVNEGFSLSYKDSNDEEASLDYSSSEEQPQVYWER
-449 QNTYDYVINYYRDE
+449 NTYSYTINYYRDSIE
-463 ITTPDS
+463 ENNLLGSNNSNSAYKDVTITLSDS
-469 ENYLGSSDVRRAHKN
+469 EKNAYLA
-484 DVIPLADS
+484 
-492 DKNTYLTA
+492 A

-566 GDNVNAL
+566 GDTVNAL

-628 DKTAYEDRP
+628 DKTGYEDRP

-648 KYGTTVSVDDYLI
+648 KYGTTISVDDYLI

-781 TEFIPNDDGV
+781 TEFIPTDDGV
-791 IESITKNNNV
+791 IESITKNNNI

-855 YDGNKTITW
+855 YDSSNNTITW
-864 VITED
+864 VIEETVN
-869 IDEFTRLYEVN
+869 EFTRLYEVN

-897 NNGKVIT
+897 NNGEVIT

-948 GNTLAS
+948 GNILTS

-961 AGSKYTTPQKE
+961 AGSEYTTPQKE

-1008 TEEIEVLKTGPEAI
+1008 TEEVEVLKTGPEAI

-1044 DIKVTIKDMLPYAI
+1044 DIKITIKDMLPYAI

-1097 VDASFD
+1097 VDTSFN
-1103 LQLVFKDINSD
+1103 LQLVFKGINSD

-1140 NVEKGNLVVKHIS
+1140 NVENGNLVVKHIS

-1184 DTSNLPNN
+1184 DTSNLPSN
-1192 ANGNYI
+1192 ANGSYI

-1229 NSIGSEFNYVLS
+1229 NSIDSEFNYVLS

-1334 VTDTIPYGSV
+1334 VTDAIPYGSV

-1351 EGNMLASNYTN
+1351 EGNTLTSNYTN

-1413 DEFDVK
+1413 EEFDVK

-1472 CTYNVEDNT
+1472 CTYNEEDNT

-1518 DKIVNKV
+1518 DKVVNKV

-1644 SLKGYKKIKRSL
+1644 SLKGYKKLKRSL

>member
-53 GDSATIYSGDY
+53 GDSATVNVSSENEKGKV
-64 ETGEALVTKTVTKLD
+64 EVTKTVSRTDVD
-79 GENGIYNVELRVKG
+79 GRYKIEFKVKG
-93 KNKEN
+93 KDVKVDNQ
-98 PTTVT
+98 VT
-103 KPVYVVVVFDTS
+103 KPVYAVVVFDKS
-115 GSMICNSKK
+115 ASMASSTVCIRWEYDHGRRYCAEPS
-124 GGYSYISERGWDV
+124 SDE
-137 HYTADDGTN
+137 
-146 ITCMGNRGGYK
+146 
-157 PNALTQDKWESA
+157 KWESA
-169 VNGAVSFSESLS
+169 VSGAKQFANTLIS
-181 KVENTNISLV
+181 KIPNAQIALV
-191 TFSGNASEAT
+191 AFSGNSSHYAGTDSVYDDAEVLRDFKNANL
-201 EFSHTALTAS
+201 EDANFSS
-211 DFGHP
+211 P
-216 EGGTNLQAGLSNAIT
+216 KGGTNLQAGLMKAKDLLDTIPDE
-231 KLNSVNDANAQK
+231 KAYK
-243 YIVVIGDGEPTSGG
+243 YVVVISDGQPTFYYDVNGYTAGDGRIT
-257 SYGKSA
+257 
-263 TDMAMDRA
+263 
-271 YEAKN
+271 
-276 DNKITVFSIG
+276 NKTTYNKTIKAADDIKELGAEIFSIG
-286 YGIADNDTAKDVLKR
+286 YMLPEKTDEDYKD
-301 ISSDTTM
+301 
-308 TKVSDYWGYH
+308 
-318 YEYNKEEKGFYKE
+318 
-331 ASSDGIADSFKTI
+331 AKTI
-344 FEDIKTSI
+344 LTEVASLDKAGSGVTHYVDADPDKVASAFTNI
-352 AASNAV
+352 ATEMSTVNAGTNAI
-358 LTDVIGDNFKYVDG
+358 LTDTIGDNFKVVENDNIRVEGNKVIANIDNITETESIVSFYVDIDQ
-372 TKDSQD
+372 DSP
-378 ITVNGKNVTINVGD
+378 TNWYNTNNGFELNYTDYN
-392 VTEKEKVYSF
+392 
-402 NIEIADKDSATG
+402 
-414 WYRTNGNDSNNSFT
+414 NNSQKISSNK
-428 LTGDGLT
+428 
-435 NPITSSESAMVYWV
+435 NPQVYWV
-449 QNTYDYVINYYRDE
+449 QNTYDYVINYYKDE
-463 ITTPDS
+463 ITNPTDS

-523 KNIINVVY
+523 KNIINVLY

-628 DKTAYEDRP
+628 DKTGYEDRP

-781 TEFIPNDDGV
+781 TEFVPNDDGV

-855 YDGNKTITW
+855 YDGNNTITW

-897 NNGKVIT
+897 NNGEVIT

-948 GNTLAS
+948 GNMLAS

-961 AGSKYTTPQKE
+961 AGSEYTTPQKE

-1044 DIKVTIKDMLPYAI
+1044 DIKVTIKDMLPYVI
-1058 DEDSSIIP
+1058 DKNSSIIP

-1074 KTITCVKEYKN
+1074 KTITCVKKYKN

-1097 VDASFD
+1097 VDASFN
-1103 LQLVFKDINSD
+1103 LQLVFKGINSD

-1184 DTSNLPNN
+1184 DTSNLPSN

-1256 LIDTLP
+1256 LTDTLP

-1351 EGNMLASNYTN
+1351 EGNTLTSNYTN
-1362 NGLAGS
+1362 NGLAGR

-1413 DEFDVK
+1413 EDFDVK
-1419 KEGSNIVESINGVFN
+1419 KDGSNIVESINGVFN

-1456 ILPYAIDKDN
+1456 ILPSAIDKDN

-1472 CTYNVEDNT
+1472 CTYNEEDNT

-1489 DITEDDYIDGV
+1489 GITEDDYIDGV

-1518 DKIVNKV
+1518 DKVVNKV

-1644 SLKGYKKIKRSL
+1644 SLKGYKKLKRSL

>member
-1 MKKGFM
+1 MKKSFM
-7 KFTKLLVL
+7 KITKLLVL
-15 AAMIISDLMTP
+15 VAMIFSDLMTP

-47 NKVSNN
+47 NQVVNN
-53 GDSATIYSGDY
+53 GNSATVNVSSENEKGKV
-64 ETGEALVTKTVTKLD
+64 EVTKTVSRTDVD
-79 GENGIYNVELRVKG
+79 GRYKIEFKVKG
-93 KNKEN
+93 KDVKVDNQ
-98 PTTVT
+98 VT
-103 KPVYVVVVFDTS
+103 KPVYAVVVFDKS
-115 GSMICNSKK
+115 ASMAS
-124 GGYSYISERGWDV
+124 STV
-137 HYTADDGTN
+137 
-146 ITCMGNRGGYK
+146 CMRWEYNWYGRRYCAEPVSNE
-157 PNALTQDKWESA
+157 KWESA
-169 VNGAVSFSESLS
+169 VSGAKQFANTLIS
-181 KVENTNISLV
+181 KIPNAQIALV
-191 TFSGNASEAT
+191 AFSGNSVDYAGTDSVYDDAELLRDFKNDNLEST
-201 EFSHTALTAS
+201 DFSS
-211 DFGHP
+211 PD
-216 EGGTNLQAGLSNAIT
+216 GGTNLQAGLMKANELLDTIPDEKAYKYVVVISDGQPT
-231 KLNSVNDANAQK
+231 FYYDANGYTAGNGK
-243 YIVVIGDGEPTSGG
+243 TTNETTYNKTIEAAGDIKELGAE
-257 SYGKSA
+257 
-263 TDMAMDRA
+263 
-271 YEAKN
+271 
-276 DNKITVFSIG
+276 IFSIG
-286 YGIADNDTAKDVLKR
+286 YMLPEKKDE
-301 ISSDTTM
+301 
-308 TKVSDYWGYH
+308 DY
-318 YEYNKEEKGFYKE
+318 KD
-331 ASSDGIADSFKTI
+331 AKTI
-344 FEDIKTSI
+344 LTEVASLDKAGSGVTHYVDADPDKVASAFTNI
-352 AASNAV
+352 ATEISTVNAGTNAI
-358 LTDVIGDNFKYVDG
+358 LTDTIGDNFKVVENDNIRVEGNKVIANIDNITETESIVSFYVDIDQ
-372 TKDSQD
+372 DSP
-378 ITVNGKNVTINVGD
+378 TNWYNTNNGFELNYTDYN
-392 VTEKEKVYSF
+392 
-402 NIEIADKDSATG
+402 
-414 WYRTNGNDSNNSFT
+414 NNSQKISSNK
-428 LTGDGLT
+428 
-435 NPITSSESAMVYWV
+435 NPQVYWV
-449 QNTYDYVINYYRDE
+449 QNTYDYVINYYKDE
-463 ITTPDS
+463 ITNPTDS
-469 ENYLGSSDVRRAHKN
+469 NYLGNITRKAHKG
-484 DVIPLADS
+484 DVVAISDN
-492 DKNTYLTA
+492 DKNAYLDTA
-500 AGEGYEFNSEK
+500 GMGYEFNMV
-511 SDSSLTISIDSS
+511 DPSSLTISVDSS
-523 KNIINVVY
+523 NNIINVLY

-592 GNNNGIYS
+592 GNNNGMYS
-600 ITDNDTVIRLYYD
+600 ITDNNTVIRLYYD

-628 DKTAYEDRP
+628 DKTGYEDRP
-637 DLVNNIFNITT
+637 DLINNINNITT
-648 KYGTTVSVDDYLI
+648 KYGTTVSVNGYLI
-661 SPTGFVLN
+661 TPTGFALN
-669 REMTYGD
+669 REMTYGN
-676 NNGKYVITDDNETI
+676 NNGEYVITENGTNI
-690 YIYYDRSNYK
+690 YVYYDRSNYM
-700 FNVNYHFNGEFDT
+700 FNVKYHFNGEFDN
-713 TYNYSQDAIYGATE
+713 TYIYSNDAIYGTTE

-757 DNNNGEIVI
+757 DNNNEEIVI
-766 GDNEDNNILNVYYIS
+766 GDNENNNILNVYYIS
-781 TEFIPNDDGV
+781 TEFIPNDNNV
-791 IESITKNNNV
+791 IENIVKNNNYANKN
-801 REVISSSDKVT
+801 INSSNDTIT

-827 AGDKVVFTITDTL
+827 AGDRVLFTITDTL

-855 YDGNKTITW
+855 YNSDTNTITW
-864 VITED
+864 VIEETVN
-869 IDEFTRLYEVN
+869 EFTRLYEVN

-897 NNGKVIT
+897 NNGEVIT

-923 DGVSDSSDVKVNI
+923 DGVSNSSDVNISI
-936 KGSVIATYKDTE
+936 KGNVMATYKDTD

-961 AGSKYTTPQKE
+961 AGSEYTTPQKE

-982 GDDKEGIYVENKE
+982 GDDKKGIYVENKE
-995 LVVNYVYTKNDGN
+995 LVVNYVYTKNAGN
-1008 TEEIEVLKTGPEAI
+1008 TEEVQVLKTGPEAI

-1028 VNYTISGSAT
+1028 VNYTISGSAN

-1074 KTITCVKEYKN
+1074 KSITCVKEYEN
-1085 VTSDDYT
+1085 VVSDDYT

-1103 LQLVFKDINSD
+1103 LQLVFKGINSD

-1128 NKTPSDETEVVT
+1128 NKTSSDETEVVT

-1169 ASYST
+1169 TSYST
-1174 SHKAFYGYTL
+1174 SPKAFYGYSL
-1184 DTSNLPNN
+1184 DTNNLPNN

-1241 YTGKINEYVG
+1241 YTGKINEYIG

-1290 EEANTISESF
+1290 EDANTISESF

-1325 NKNVDAEDS
+1325 NKSVDAEDS
-1334 VTDTIPYGSV
+1334 VTDTIPYGNV

-1351 EGNMLASNYTN
+1351 EGNTLASNYTN

-1376 IFGYTFKEVNGDDKE
+1376 IFGYTFKEVNGDDKK

-1405 YTKNDGNI
+1405 YTKNAGNI
-1413 DEFDVK
+1413 EESDVK
-1419 KEGSNIVESINGVFN
+1419 KDGSDIVGSINDVFN
-1434 YTITASTVI
+1434 YTITASGEI
-1443 TDYVGDATLIVTD
+1443 TEYVGNATLVVTD
-1456 ILPYAIDKDN
+1456 ILPFAINEDKSD
-1466 STYDNR
+1466 YGNR
-1472 CTYNVEDNT
+1472 CIYNKEDNT
-1481 ITCKVVYT
+1481 ITCEVVYN
-1489 DITEDDYIDGV
+1489 ITEEEYVDGV
-1500 YSINEE
+1500 YTINEE
-1506 FNLDLVFVSVDS
+1506 FNLNLVFKDIDTDIV
-1518 DKIVNKV
+1518 VNKV
-1525 IASIVLDNNKESDE
+1525 TSNIILDKINVIDE
-1539 DEKVTEV
+1539 DEKETEIV
-1546 LKGTVIAT
+1546 KGNVIAT

-1560 NVLSNDV
+1560 NELTEEVKTTDV
-1567 TTTGLVGSEY
+1567 VGKEYATSE
-1577 KTSSKDF
+1577 KEF
-1584 FGYSLKEVKGS
+1584 AGYVLKEIIGN
-1595 EVGTYTE
+1595 ETGIYTE
-1602 DTIYVDYIYVKTI
+1602 ETIYVEYIYSKAI
-1615 GEGDIE
+1615 GTGDIE
-1621 PPQTGVEGTNLYDY
+1621 ELPPQTGVESNNLYNFIII
-1635 LLLIGMLVI
+1635 IGMLML
-1644 SLKGYKKIKRSL
+1644 SLSGYKKIKETL

>member
-53 GDSATIYSGDY
+53 GDSVTVSKGSLTTDGDV
-64 ETGEALVTKTVTKLD
+64 LVTKTVSKTATD
-79 GENGIYNVELRVKG
+79 GEYEIKFRIEGKDVK
-93 KNKEN
+93 E
-98 PTTVT
+98 TTTST
-103 KPVYVVVVFDTS
+103 KPIYAVVVFDRS
-115 GSMICNSKK
+115 GSM
-124 GGYSYISERGWDV
+124 ERVKCRFLFAGCKEV
-137 HYTADDGTN
+137 
-146 ITCMGNRGGYK
+146 K
-157 PNALTQDKWESA
+157 FSSA
-169 VNGAVSFSESLS
+169 VDGARVFARTLINRFSNANL
-181 KVENTNISLV
+181 SLV
-191 TFSGNASEAT
+191 AFDDDVNVLTNPNGDGFINGNFDSVR
-201 EFSHTALTAS
+201 
-211 DFGHP
+211 FGSP
-216 EGGTNLQAGLSNAIT
+216 DGVTNLTGALNKAKTLLDAKTGDYT
-231 KLNSVNDANAQK
+231 KYV
-243 YIVVIGDGEPTSGG
+243 VVISDGAPTNSNG
-257 SYGKSA
+257 SA
-263 TDMAMDRA
+263 TAA
-271 YEAKN
+271 AAQEAIAAAKLLKDEN
-276 DNKITVFSIG
+276 VNIFSIG
-286 YGIADNDTAKDVLKR
+286 YETDRTTSNTLRSISSGDGYYADADPETVAAKFSEITSNITSSTFAGTEAVLKDNIGDAFTVVPNDK
-301 ISSDTTM
+301 ISVDADGNVTANVGNITEGGTEISFIVKIKQDEADGW
-308 TKVSDYWGYH
+308 KNVN
-318 YEYNKEEKGFYKE
+318 EGFSLSYKDSNDKE
-331 ASSDGIADSFKTI
+331 ASLD
-344 FEDIKTSI
+344 
-352 AASNAV
+352 
-358 LTDVIGDNFKYVDG
+358 
-372 TKDSQD
+372 
-378 ITVNGKNVTINVGD
+378 
-392 VTEKEKVYSF
+392 YS
-402 NIEIADKDSATG
+402 
-414 WYRTNGNDSNNSFT
+414 
-428 LTGDGLT
+428 
-435 NPITSSESAMVYWV
+435 SSEDQPQVYWER
-449 QNTYDYVINYYRDE
+449 NTYSYTINYYRDSIE
-463 ITTPDS
+463 ENNLLGSNNSNSAYKDVTITLSDS
-469 ENYLGSSDVRRAHKN
+469 EKNAYLA
-484 DVIPLADS
+484 
-492 DKNTYLTA
+492 A

-511 SDSSLTISIDSS
+511 SDSSLVITSDSS

-628 DKTAYEDRP
+628 DKTGYEDRP

-676 NNGKYVITDDNETI
+676 NNGKYVITDDSETI

-781 TEFIPNDDGV
+781 TEFIPTDDGV
-791 IESITKNNNV
+791 IESITKNNNI

-827 AGDKVVFTITDTL
+827 AGDKVVVTITDTL

-855 YDGNKTITW
+855 YDSSNNTITW
-864 VITED
+864 VIEETVN
-869 IDEFTRLYEVN
+869 EFTCLYEVN

-897 NNGKVIT
+897 NNGEVIT
-904 NNVTGN
+904 NNVIGN
-910 TSVVRD
+910 TSVVRG

-961 AGSKYTTPQKE
+961 AGSEYTTPQKE

-1008 TEEIEVLKTGPEAI
+1008 IEEAQVLKTGPEAI

-1058 DEDSSIIP
+1058 DENSSIIP

-1074 KTITCVKEYKN
+1074 KTIICVKEYKN
-1085 VTSDDYT
+1085 VTSADYT

-1097 VDASFD
+1097 VDASFN
-1103 LQLVFKDINSD
+1103 LQLVFKGINSD

-1140 NVEKGNLVVKHIS
+1140 NVKKGNLVVKHIS

-1184 DTSNLPNN
+1184 DTSNLPSN
-1192 ANGNYI
+1192 ANGSYI

-1290 EEANTISESF
+1290 EDANTISESF

-1351 EGNMLASNYTN
+1351 EGNTLTSNYTN

-1413 DEFDVK
+1413 EDFDVK

-1456 ILPYAIDKDN
+1456 ILPSAIDKDN

-1472 CTYNVEDNT
+1472 CTYNEEDNT

-1489 DITEDDYIDGV
+1489 GITEDDYIDGV

-1518 DKIVNKV
+1518 DKVVNKV
-1525 IASIVLDNNKESDE
+1525 TASIVLDNNKESDE

>member
-7 KFTKLLVL
+7 KITKLLVL
-15 AAMIISDLMTP
+15 VAMIFSDLMTP
-26 ISVLANEI
+26 INVLANEI

-53 GDSATIYSGDY
+53 GNSATVNVSSENEKGKV
-64 ETGEALVTKTVTKLD
+64 EVTKTVSRTDVD
-79 GENGIYNVELRVKG
+79 GRYKIEFKVKG
-93 KNKEN
+93 KDVKVDNQ
-98 PTTVT
+98 VT
-103 KPVYVVVVFDTS
+103 KPVYAVVVFDKSASMASSTVCIRWDYDRYGRRYCADS
-115 GSMICNSKK
+115 GSN
-124 GGYSYISERGWDV
+124 E
-137 HYTADDGTN
+137 
-146 ITCMGNRGGYK
+146 
-157 PNALTQDKWESA
+157 KWESA
-169 VNGAVSFSESLS
+169 VSGAKQFANTLIS
-181 KVENTNISLV
+181 KIPNAQIALV
-191 TFSGNASEAT
+191 AFSGNSSHYAGTDSVYDDAEVLRDFKNANL
-201 EFSHTALTAS
+201 EDAYFSS
-211 DFGHP
+211 P
-216 EGGTNLQAGLSNAIT
+216 KGGTNLQAGLLKAKDLLDTIPDE
-231 KLNSVNDANAQK
+231 KAYK
-243 YIVVIGDGEPTSGG
+243 YVVVISDGQPTFYYNVNGYTAGDGKTTNKTT
-257 SYGKSA
+257 YNK
-263 TDMAMDRA
+263 TI
-271 YEAKN
+271 EAAGDIKELGAE
-276 DNKITVFSIG
+276 IFSIG
-286 YGIADNDTAKDVLKR
+286 YMLPEKKDE
-301 ISSDTTM
+301 
-308 TKVSDYWGYH
+308 DY
-318 YEYNKEEKGFYKE
+318 KD
-331 ASSDGIADSFKTI
+331 AKTI
-344 FEDIKTSI
+344 LTEVASLDKAGSGVTHYVDADPDKVASAFTNI
-352 AASNAV
+352 ATEISTVNAGTNAI
-358 LTDVIGDNFKYVDG
+358 LTDTIGDNFKVVENDNIRVEGNKVIANIDNITETESIVSFYVDIDQ
-372 TKDSQD
+372 DSP
-378 ITVNGKNVTINVGD
+378 TNWYNTNNGFELNYTDYN
-392 VTEKEKVYSF
+392 
-402 NIEIADKDSATG
+402 
-414 WYRTNGNDSNNSFT
+414 NNSQKISSNK
-428 LTGDGLT
+428 
-435 NPITSSESAMVYWV
+435 NPQVYWV
-449 QNTYDYVINYYRDE
+449 QNTYDYVINYYKDE
-463 ITTPDS
+463 ITNPTDS
-469 ENYLGSSDVRRAHKN
+469 NYLGNITRKAHKG
-484 DVIPLADS
+484 DVVAISDN
-492 DKNTYLTA
+492 DKNAYLDTA
-500 AGEGYEFNSEK
+500 GMGYEFNMV
-511 SDSSLTISIDSS
+511 DPSSLTISVDSS
-523 KNIINVVY
+523 NNIINVLY

-592 GNNNGIYS
+592 GNNNGMYS
-600 ITDNDTVIRLYYD
+600 ITDNNTVIRLYYD

-628 DKTAYEDRP
+628 DKTGYEDRP
-637 DLVNNIFNITT
+637 DLINNINNITT
-648 KYGTTVSVDDYLI
+648 KYGTTVSVNGYLI
-661 SPTGFVLN
+661 TPTGFALN
-669 REMTYGD
+669 REMTYGN
-676 NNGKYVITDDNETI
+676 NNGEYVITENGTNI
-690 YIYYDRSNYK
+690 YVYYDRSNYM
-700 FNVNYHFNGEFDT
+700 FNVKYHFNGEFDN
-713 TYNYSQDAIYGATE
+713 TYIYSNDAIYGTTE

-757 DNNNGEIVI
+757 DNNNEEIVI
-766 GDNEDNNILNVYYIS
+766 GDNENNNILNVYYIS
-781 TEFIPNDDGV
+781 TEFIPNDNNV
-791 IESITKNNNV
+791 IENIVKNNNYANKN
-801 REVISSSDKVT
+801 INSSNDTIT

-827 AGDKVVFTITDTL
+827 AGDRVLFTITDTL

-855 YDGNKTITW
+855 YNSDTNTITW
-864 VITED
+864 VIEETVN
-869 IDEFTRLYEVN
+869 EFTRLYEVN

-897 NNGKVIT
+897 NNGEVIT

-923 DGVSDSSDVKVNI
+923 DGVSNSSDVNISI
-936 KGSVIATYKDTE
+936 KGNVMATYKDTD

-961 AGSKYTTPQKE
+961 AGSEYTTPQKE

-982 GDDKEGIYVENKE
+982 GDDKKGIYVENKE
-995 LVVNYVYTKNDGN
+995 LVVNYVYTKNAGN
-1008 TEEIEVLKTGPEAI
+1008 TEEVQVLKTGPEAI

-1028 VNYTISGSAT
+1028 VNYTISGSAN

-1074 KTITCVKEYKN
+1074 KSITCVKEYKN
-1085 VTSDDYT
+1085 VVSDDYT

-1103 LQLVFKDINSD
+1103 LQLVFKGINSD

-1128 NKTPSDETEVVT
+1128 NKTSSDETEVVT

-1169 ASYST
+1169 TSYST
-1174 SHKAFYGYTL
+1174 SPKAFYGYSL
-1184 DTSNLPNN
+1184 DTNNLPNN

-1241 YTGKINEYVG
+1241 YTGKINEYIG

-1290 EEANTISESF
+1290 EDANTISESF

-1325 NKNVDAEDS
+1325 NKSVDAEDS
-1334 VTDTIPYGSV
+1334 VTDTIPYGNV

-1351 EGNMLASNYTN
+1351 EGNTLASNYTN

-1376 IFGYTFKEVNGDDKE
+1376 IFGYTFKEVNGDDKK

-1405 YTKNDGNI
+1405 YTKNAGNI
-1413 DEFDVK
+1413 EESDVK
-1419 KEGSNIVESINGVFN
+1419 KDGSDIVGSINDVFN
-1434 YTITASTVI
+1434 YTITASGEI
-1443 TDYVGDATLIVTD
+1443 TEYVGNATLVVTD
-1456 ILPYAIDKDN
+1456 ILPFAINEDKSD
-1466 STYDNR
+1466 YGNR
-1472 CTYNVEDNT
+1472 CIYNKEDNT
-1481 ITCKVVYT
+1481 ITCEVVYN
-1489 DITEDDYIDGV
+1489 ITEEEYVDGV
-1500 YSINEE
+1500 YTINEE
-1506 FNLDLVFVSVDS
+1506 FNLNLVFKDIDTDIV
-1518 DKIVNKV
+1518 VNKV
-1525 IASIVLDNNKESDE
+1525 TSNIILDKINVIDE
-1539 DEKVTEV
+1539 DEKETEIV
-1546 LKGTVIAT
+1546 KGNVITT

-1560 NVLSNDV
+1560 NELTEEVKTTDV
-1567 TTTGLVGSEY
+1567 VGKEYATSE
-1577 KTSSKDF
+1577 KEF
-1584 FGYSLKEVKGS
+1584 AGYVLKEIIGN
-1595 EVGTYTE
+1595 ETGIYTE
-1602 DTIYVDYIYVKTI
+1602 ETIYVEYIYSKAI
-1615 GEGDIE
+1615 GTGDIE
-1621 PPQTGVEGTNLYDY
+1621 ELPPQTGVESNNLYNFIII
-1635 LLLIGMLVI
+1635 IGMLML
-1644 SLKGYKKIKRSL
+1644 SLSGYKKIKETL

>member
-7 KFTKLLVL
+7 KITKLLVL
-15 AAMIISDLMTP
+15 VAMIFSDLMTP
-26 ISVLANEI
+26 ISVFANEI

-53 GDSATIYSGDY
+53 GNSATVNVSSENEKGKV
-64 ETGEALVTKTVTKLD
+64 EVTKTVSRTDVD
-79 GENGIYNVELRVKG
+79 GRYKIEFKVKG
-93 KNKEN
+93 KDVKVDNQ
-98 PTTVT
+98 VT
-103 KPVYVVVVFDTS
+103 KPVYAVVVFDKS
-115 GSMICNSKK
+115 ASMAS
-124 GGYSYISERGWDV
+124 STV
-137 HYTADDGTN
+137 
-146 ITCMGNRGGYK
+146 CMRWEYNWHEGRYYCAEPVSNE
-157 PNALTQDKWESA
+157 KWESA
-169 VNGAVSFSESLS
+169 VSGAKQFANTLIS
-181 KVENTNISLV
+181 KIPNAQIALV
-191 TFSGNASEAT
+191 AFSGNSSYYAGTDSVYDDAEVLRDFKNDNLEST
-201 EFSHTALTAS
+201 DFSS
-211 DFGHP
+211 PD
-216 EGGTNLQAGLSNAIT
+216 GGTNLQAGLMKANELLDTIPDEKAYKYVVVISDGQPT
-231 KLNSVNDANAQK
+231 FYYDANGYTAGNGK
-243 YIVVIGDGEPTSGG
+243 TTNETTYNKAIKAAGDIKELGAE
-257 SYGKSA
+257 
-263 TDMAMDRA
+263 
-271 YEAKN
+271 
-276 DNKITVFSIG
+276 IFSIG
-286 YGIADNDTAKDVLKR
+286 YMLPEKKDE
-301 ISSDTTM
+301 
-308 TKVSDYWGYH
+308 DY
-318 YEYNKEEKGFYKE
+318 KD
-331 ASSDGIADSFKTI
+331 AKTI
-344 FEDIKTSI
+344 LTEVASLDKAGSGVTHYVDADPDKVASAFTNI
-352 AASNAV
+352 ATEISTVNAGTNAI
-358 LTDVIGDNFKYVDG
+358 LTDTIGDNFKVVENDNIRVEGNKVIANIDNITETESIVSFYVDIDQ
-372 TKDSQD
+372 DSP
-378 ITVNGKNVTINVGD
+378 TNWYNTNNGFELNYTDYN
-392 VTEKEKVYSF
+392 
-402 NIEIADKDSATG
+402 
-414 WYRTNGNDSNNSFT
+414 NNSQKISSNK
-428 LTGDGLT
+428 
-435 NPITSSESAMVYWV
+435 NPQVYWV
-449 QNTYDYVINYYRDE
+449 QNTYDYVINYYKDE
-463 ITTPDS
+463 ITNPTDS
-469 ENYLGSSDVRRAHKN
+469 NYLGNITRKAHKG
-484 DVIPLADS
+484 DVVTISDN
-492 DKNTYLTA
+492 DKNAYLDT
-500 AGEGYEFNSEK
+500 AGEGYEFNRV
-511 SDSSLTISIDSS
+511 DPSSLTISVDSS
-523 KNIINVVY
+523 KNIINVEY

-628 DKTAYEDRP
+628 DKTGYEDRP
-637 DLVNNIFNITT
+637 DLINNINNITT
-648 KYGTTVSVDDYLI
+648 KYGTTVSVNGYLI
-661 SPTGFVLN
+661 TPTGFVLN
-669 REMTYGD
+669 REMTYGN
-676 NNGKYVITDDNETI
+676 NNGEYVITENGTNI
-690 YIYYDRSNYK
+690 YIYYDRSNYM
-700 FNVNYHFNGEFDT
+700 FNVKYHFNGEFDN
-713 TYNYSQDAIYGATE
+713 TYIYSNDAIYGTTE

-781 TEFIPNDDGV
+781 TEFIPTDDGV
-791 IESITKNNNV
+791 IESITKNNNI

-827 AGDKVVFTITDTL
+827 AGDKVVVTITDTL

-855 YDGNKTITW
+855 YNSDTDTNTNTITW
-864 VITED
+864 VIEETVN
-869 IDEFTRLYEVN
+869 EFTRLYEVN

-897 NNGKVIT
+897 NNGEVIT

-948 GNTLAS
+948 GNMLAS

-961 AGSKYTTPQKE
+961 AGSEYTTPQKE

-995 LVVNYVYTKNDGN
+995 LVVNYVYTKNAGN
-1008 TEEIEVLKTGPEAI
+1008 TEEVQVLKTGPEAI

-1085 VTSDDYT
+1085 VTSDNYT

-1184 DTSNLPNN
+1184 DTSNLPSN

-1241 YTGKINEYVG
+1241 YTGKISEYVG

-1290 EEANTISESF
+1290 EEVNTISESF

-1313 VTNNVKSKLYYG
+1313 VTNNVKSKLYYD
-1325 NKNVDAEDS
+1325 NKSVDAEDS
-1334 VTDTIPYGSV
+1334 VTDTIPYGNV

-1351 EGNMLASNYTN
+1351 EGNTLASNYTN
-1362 NGLAGS
+1362 SGLAGS

-1405 YTKNDGNI
+1405 YTKNAGNI
-1413 DEFDVK
+1413 EESDVK
-1419 KEGSNIVESINGVFN
+1419 KDGSDIVGSINDVFN
-1434 YTITASTVI
+1434 YTITASGEI
-1443 TDYVGDATLIVTD
+1443 TEYVGNATLVVTD
-1456 ILPYAIDKDN
+1456 ILPFAINEDKSD
-1466 STYDNR
+1466 YGNR
-1472 CTYNVEDNT
+1472 CIYNKEDNT
-1481 ITCKVVYT
+1481 ITCEVVYN
-1489 DITEDDYIDGV
+1489 ITEEEYVDGV
-1500 YSINEE
+1500 YTINEE
-1506 FNLDLVFVSVDS
+1506 FNLNLVFKDIDTDIV
-1518 DKIVNKV
+1518 VNKV
-1525 IASIVLDNNKESDE
+1525 TSNIILDKINVIDE
-1539 DEKVTEV
+1539 DEKETEIV
-1546 LKGTVIAT
+1546 KGNVIAT

-1560 NVLSNDV
+1560 NELTEEVKTTDV
-1567 TTTGLVGSEY
+1567 VGKEYATSE
-1577 KTSSKDF
+1577 KEF
-1584 FGYSLKEVKGS
+1584 AGYVLKEIIGN
-1595 EVGTYTE
+1595 ETGIYTE
-1602 DTIYVDYIYVKTI
+1602 ETIYVEYIYSKAI
-1615 GEGDIE
+1615 GTGDIE
-1621 PPQTGVEGTNLYDY
+1621 ELPPQTGVESNNLYNFIII
-1635 LLLIGMLVI
+1635 IGMLML
-1644 SLKGYKKIKRSL
+1644 SLSGYKKIKETL

>member
-53 GDSATIYSGDY
+53 GDSVTVSKGSLTTDGDV
-64 ETGEALVTKTVTKLD
+64 LVTKTVSKTATD
-79 GENGIYNVELRVKG
+79 GEYEIKFRIEGKDVK
-93 KNKEN
+93 E
-98 PTTVT
+98 TTTST
-103 KPVYVVVVFDTS
+103 KPIYAVVVFDRS
-115 GSMICNSKK
+115 GSM
-124 GGYSYISERGWDV
+124 ERVKCRLFSGCKEV
-137 HYTADDGTN
+137 
-146 ITCMGNRGGYK
+146 K
-157 PNALTQDKWESA
+157 FSSA
-169 VNGAVSFSESLS
+169 VDGARVFARTLINRFSNANL
-181 KVENTNISLV
+181 SLV
-191 TFSGNASEAT
+191 AFDDDVNVLTNPNGDGFINGNFDSVRFGSPDGVT
-201 EFSHTALTAS
+201 NLTGALNKAKALLDVKTGDYTKYVVVISDGAPTDSDGYATAS
-211 DFGHP
+211 AAK
-216 EGGTNLQAGLSNAIT
+216 EAIAAA
-231 KLNSVNDANAQK
+231 KLLKDENVN
-243 YIVVIGDGEPTSGG
+243 I
-257 SYGKSA
+257 
-263 TDMAMDRA
+263 
-271 YEAKN
+271 
-276 DNKITVFSIG
+276 FSIG
-286 YGIADNDTAKDVLKR
+286 YETDRTTSNTLR
-301 ISSDTTM
+301 SISSGN
-308 TKVSDYWGYH
+308 GY
-318 YEYNKEEKGFYKE
+318 Y
-331 ASSDGIADSFKTI
+331 ADADPETVAAKFSEI
-344 FEDIKTSI
+344 TS
-352 AASNAV
+352 N
-358 LTDVIGDNFKYVDG
+358 
-372 TKDSQD
+372 
-378 ITVNGKNVTINVGD
+378 
-392 VTEKEKVYSF
+392 
-402 NIEIADKDSATG
+402 
-414 WYRTNGNDSNNSFT
+414 
-428 LTGDGLT
+428 
-435 NPITSSESAMVYWV
+435 ITSSTFAGTEAVLKDNIGDGFTVVPNDKISVDADGNVTANVGNITEGGTEISFTVKVKQDEVDGWKNVNEGFNLSYKDSNDEETSLDYSSSEDQPQVYWER
-449 QNTYDYVINYYRDE
+449 NTYSYTINYYRDSIE
-463 ITTPDS
+463 ENNLLGSNNSNSAYKDVTITLSDS
-469 ENYLGSSDVRRAHKN
+469 EKNAYLA
-484 DVIPLADS
+484 
-492 DKNTYLTA
+492 A

-549 YTEISSVPSI
+549 YTEMSSVPSI

-628 DKTAYEDRP
+628 DKTGYEDRP

-661 SPTGFVLN
+661 GPTGFVLN

-781 TEFIPNDDGV
+781 TEFIPTDDGV
-791 IESITKNNNV
+791 IESITKNNNI

-897 NNGKVIT
+897 NNGEVIT

-910 TSVVRD
+910 ISVVRD

-948 GNTLAS
+948 GNILTS

-961 AGSKYTTPQKE
+961 AGSEYTTPQKE

-1008 TEEIEVLKTGPEAI
+1008 TEEVEVLKTGPEAI

-1169 ASYST
+1169 TSYST

-1184 DTSNLPNN
+1184 DTSNLPSN

-1290 EEANTISESF
+1290 EDANTISESF

-1325 NKNVDAEDS
+1325 NKSVDAEDN
-1334 VTDTIPYGSV
+1334 VTDTIPYGNV

-1351 EGNMLASNYTN
+1351 EGNTLTSNYTN

-1391 GIYVENKELVVNYV
+1391 GIYVGNKELVVNYV

-1413 DEFDVK
+1413 EDFDVK

-1472 CTYNVEDNT
+1472 CTYNEEDNT

-1518 DKIVNKV
+1518 DKVVNKV

-1644 SLKGYKKIKRSL
+1644 SLKGYKKLKRSL

>member
-7 KFTKLLVL
+7 KITKLLVL
-15 AAMIISDLMTP
+15 VAMIFSDLMTP
-26 ISVLANEI
+26 ISVFANEI

-53 GDSATIYSGDY
+53 GNSATVNVSSENEKGKV
-64 ETGEALVTKTVTKLD
+64 EVTKTVSRTDVD
-79 GENGIYNVELRVKG
+79 GRYKIEFKVKG
-93 KNKEN
+93 KDVKVDNQ
-98 PTTVT
+98 VT
-103 KPVYVVVVFDTS
+103 KPVYAVVVFDKS
-115 GSMICNSKK
+115 ASMAS
-124 GGYSYISERGWDV
+124 STV
-137 HYTADDGTN
+137 
-146 ITCMGNRGGYK
+146 CMRWEYNWHEGRYYCAEPVSNE
-157 PNALTQDKWESA
+157 KWESA
-169 VNGAVSFSESLS
+169 VSGAKQFANTLIS
-181 KVENTNISLV
+181 KIPNAQIALV
-191 TFSGNASEAT
+191 AFSGNSSYYAGTDSVYDDAEVLRDFKNDNLEST
-201 EFSHTALTAS
+201 DFSS
-211 DFGHP
+211 PD
-216 EGGTNLQAGLSNAIT
+216 GGTNLQAGLMKANELLDTIPDEKAYKYVVVISDGQPT
-231 KLNSVNDANAQK
+231 FYYDANGYTAGNGK
-243 YIVVIGDGEPTSGG
+243 TTNETTYNKAIKAAGDIKELGAE
-257 SYGKSA
+257 
-263 TDMAMDRA
+263 
-271 YEAKN
+271 
-276 DNKITVFSIG
+276 IFSIG
-286 YGIADNDTAKDVLKR
+286 YMLPEKKDE
-301 ISSDTTM
+301 
-308 TKVSDYWGYH
+308 DY
-318 YEYNKEEKGFYKE
+318 KD
-331 ASSDGIADSFKTI
+331 AKTI
-344 FEDIKTSI
+344 LTEVASLDKAGSGVTHYVDADPDKVASAFTNI
-352 AASNAV
+352 ATEISTVNAGTNAI
-358 LTDVIGDNFKYVDG
+358 LTDTIGDNFKVVENDNIRVEGNKVIANIDNITETESIVSFYVDIDQ
-372 TKDSQD
+372 DSP
-378 ITVNGKNVTINVGD
+378 TNWYNTNNGFELNYTDYN
-392 VTEKEKVYSF
+392 
-402 NIEIADKDSATG
+402 
-414 WYRTNGNDSNNSFT
+414 NNSQKISSNK
-428 LTGDGLT
+428 
-435 NPITSSESAMVYWV
+435 NPQVYWV
-449 QNTYDYVINYYRDE
+449 QNTYDYVINYYKDE
-463 ITTPDS
+463 ITNPTDS
-469 ENYLGSSDVRRAHKN
+469 NYLGNITRKAHKG
-484 DVIPLADS
+484 DVVTISDN
-492 DKNTYLTA
+492 DKNAYLDT
-500 AGEGYEFNSEK
+500 AGEGYEFNRV
-511 SDSSLTISIDSS
+511 DHSSLTISVDSS
-523 KNIINVVY
+523 KNIINVEY

-566 GDNVNAL
+566 GDTVNAL

-592 GNNNGIYS
+592 GNNDGMYS

-613 KIDVKYNVVYKFQNV
+613 KVEVKYNVIYKFQNV
-628 DKTAYEDRP
+628 DKTGYEDRP
-637 DLVNNIFNITT
+637 DLINNINNITT
-648 KYGTTVSVDDYLI
+648 KYGTTVSVNGYLI
-661 SPTGFVLN
+661 TPTGFALN
-669 REMTYGD
+669 REMTYGN
-676 NNGKYVITDDNETI
+676 NNGEYVITENGTNI
-690 YIYYDRSNYK
+690 YVYYDRSNYM
-700 FNVNYHFNGEFDT
+700 FNVKYHFNGEFDN
-713 TYNYSQDAIYGATE
+713 TYIYSNDAIYGTTE

-757 DNNNGEIVI
+757 DNNNEEIVI
-766 GDNEDNNILNVYYIS
+766 GDNENNNILNVYYIS
-781 TEFIPNDDGV
+781 TEFIPNDNNV
-791 IESITKNNNV
+791 IENIVKNNNYANKN
-801 REVISSSDKVT
+801 INSSNDTIT

-827 AGDKVVFTITDTL
+827 AGDRVLFTITDTL

-855 YDGNKTITW
+855 YNSDTNTITW
-864 VITED
+864 VIEETVN
-869 IDEFTRLYEVN
+869 EFTRLYEVN

-897 NNGKVIT
+897 NNGEVIT

-923 DGVSDSSDVKVNI
+923 DGVSNSSDVNISI
-936 KGSVIATYKDTE
+936 KGNVMATYKDTD

-961 AGSKYTTPQKE
+961 AGSEYTTPQKE

-982 GDDKEGIYVENKE
+982 GDDKKGIYVENKE
-995 LVVNYVYTKNDGN
+995 LVVNYVYTKNAGN
-1008 TEEIEVLKTGPEAI
+1008 TEEAQVLKTGPEAI

-1028 VNYTISGSAT
+1028 VNYTISGSAN

-1074 KTITCVKEYKN
+1074 KSITCVKEYEN
-1085 VTSDDYT
+1085 VVSDDYT

-1103 LQLVFKDINSD
+1103 LQLVFKGINSD

-1169 ASYST
+1169 TSYST
-1174 SHKAFYGYTL
+1174 SPKAFYGYSL
-1184 DTSNLPNN
+1184 DTNNLPNN

-1241 YTGKINEYVG
+1241 YTGKINEYIG

-1290 EEANTISESF
+1290 EDANTISESF

-1325 NKNVDAEDS
+1325 NKSVDAEDS
-1334 VTDTIPYGSV
+1334 VTDTIPYGNV

-1351 EGNMLASNYTN
+1351 EGNTLASNYTN

-1405 YTKNDGNI
+1405 YTKNAGNI
-1413 DEFDVK
+1413 EESDVK
-1419 KEGSNIVESINGVFN
+1419 KDGSDIVGSINDVFN
-1434 YTITASTVI
+1434 YTITASGEI
-1443 TDYVGDATLIVTD
+1443 TEYVGNATLVVTD
-1456 ILPYAIDKDN
+1456 ILPFAINEDKSD
-1466 STYDNR
+1466 YGNR
-1472 CTYNVEDNT
+1472 CIYNKEDNT
-1481 ITCKVVYT
+1481 ITCEVVYN
-1489 DITEDDYIDGV
+1489 ITEEEYVDGV
-1500 YSINEE
+1500 YTINEE
-1506 FNLDLVFVSVDS
+1506 FNLNLVFKDIDTDIV
-1518 DKIVNKV
+1518 VNKV
-1525 IASIVLDNNKESDE
+1525 TSNIILDKINVIDE
-1539 DEKVTEV
+1539 DEKETEIV
-1546 LKGTVIAT
+1546 KGNVIAT

-1560 NVLSNDV
+1560 NELTEEVKTTDV
-1567 TTTGLVGSEY
+1567 VGKEYATSE
-1577 KTSSKDF
+1577 KEF
-1584 FGYSLKEVKGS
+1584 AGYVLKEIIGN
-1595 EVGTYTE
+1595 ETGIYTE
-1602 DTIYVDYIYVKTI
+1602 ETIYVEYIYSKAI
-1615 GEGDIE
+1615 GTGDIE
-1621 PPQTGVEGTNLYDY
+1621 ELPPQTGVESNNLYNFIII
-1635 LLLIGMLVI
+1635 IGMLML
-1644 SLKGYKKIKRSL
+1644 SLSGYKKIKETL

>member
-53 GDSATIYSGDY
+53 GDSVTVSKGSLTTDGDV
-64 ETGEALVTKTVTKLD
+64 LVTKTVSKTATD
-79 GENGIYNVELRVKG
+79 GEYEIKFRIEGKDVK
-93 KNKEN
+93 E
-98 PTTVT
+98 TTTST
-103 KPVYVVVVFDTS
+103 KPIYAVVVFDRS
-115 GSMICNSKK
+115 GSM
-124 GGYSYISERGWDV
+124 ERVKCRFLFSGCKEV
-137 HYTADDGTN
+137 
-146 ITCMGNRGGYK
+146 K
-157 PNALTQDKWESA
+157 FSSA
-169 VNGAVSFSESLS
+169 VDGARVFARTLINRFSNANL
-181 KVENTNISLV
+181 SLV
-191 TFSGNASEAT
+191 AFDDVVEVLTNPNGDGFINGNFDSVRFGSPDGVT
-201 EFSHTALTAS
+201 NLTGALNKARDLLDAKTGDYTKYVVVISDGAPTDSDGYATAS
-211 DFGHP
+211 AAK
-216 EGGTNLQAGLSNAIT
+216 EAIAAA
-231 KLNSVNDANAQK
+231 KLLKDENVN
-243 YIVVIGDGEPTSGG
+243 I
-257 SYGKSA
+257 
-263 TDMAMDRA
+263 
-271 YEAKN
+271 
-276 DNKITVFSIG
+276 FSIG
-286 YGIADNDTAKDVLKR
+286 YETDRTTSNTLR
-301 ISSDTTM
+301 SISSGN
-308 TKVSDYWGYH
+308 GY
-318 YEYNKEEKGFYKE
+318 Y
-331 ASSDGIADSFKTI
+331 ADADPETVAAKFSEI
-344 FEDIKTSI
+344 TS
-352 AASNAV
+352 N
-358 LTDVIGDNFKYVDG
+358 
-372 TKDSQD
+372 
-378 ITVNGKNVTINVGD
+378 
-392 VTEKEKVYSF
+392 
-402 NIEIADKDSATG
+402 
-414 WYRTNGNDSNNSFT
+414 
-428 LTGDGLT
+428 
-435 NPITSSESAMVYWV
+435 ITSSTFAGTEAVLKDNIGDGFTVVPNDKISVDADGNVTANVGNITEGGTEISFTVKIKQDEVDGWKNVNEGFSLSYKDSNDEEASLDYSSSEEQPQVYWER
-449 QNTYDYVINYYRDE
+449 NTYDYVINYYRDE

-469 ENYLGSSDVRRAHKN
+469 ENYLGSSDVRSAHKG
-484 DVIPLADS
+484 DVVTISDN
-492 DKNTYLTA
+492 DKNAYLAA
-500 AGEGYEFNSEK
+500 AGEGYEFNRV
-511 SDSSLTISIDSS
+511 DHSSLTISVDSS
-523 KNIINVVY
+523 KNIINVEY

-628 DKTAYEDRP
+628 DKTGYEDRP

-648 KYGTTVSVDDYLI
+648 KYGTTISVDDYLI

-781 TEFIPNDDGV
+781 TEFIPTDDGV
-791 IESITKNNNV
+791 IESITKNNNI

-827 AGDKVVFTITDTL
+827 AGDKVVVTITDTL

-855 YDGNKTITW
+855 YNSDTNTNTNTITW

-889 VLYNDYIS
+889 VLYDDYIS
-897 NNGKVIT
+897 YNSEVIT

-948 GNTLAS
+948 GNILTS

-961 AGSKYTTPQKE
+961 AGSEYTTPQKE

-1008 TEEIEVLKTGPEAI
+1008 TEEAQVLKIGPEAI

-1097 VDASFD
+1097 VDASFN
-1103 LQLVFKDINSD
+1103 LQLVFKGINSD

-1290 EEANTISESF
+1290 EDANTISESF

-1325 NKNVDAEDS
+1325 NKSVDAEDN
-1334 VTDTIPYGSV
+1334 VTDTIPYGNV

-1351 EGNMLASNYTN
+1351 EGNTLTSNYTN

-1413 DEFDVK
+1413 EDFDVK

-1472 CTYNVEDNT
+1472 CTYNEENNT

-1489 DITEDDYIDGV
+1489 DITENDYIDGI

-1518 DKIVNKV
+1518 DKVVNKAT
-1525 IASIVLDNNKESDE
+1525 ASIVLDNNKESDE
-1539 DEKVTEV
+1539 DEKVIEV

>member
-26 ISVLANEI
+26 ISVLANKI
-34 SDRDPVKGDVGIN
+34 SDRDPFKGDVGIN

-53 GDSATIYSGDY
+53 GDSVTVSKGSLTTDGDV
-64 ETGEALVTKTVTKLD
+64 LVTKTVSKTATD
-79 GENGIYNVELRVKG
+79 GEYEIKFRIEGKDVK
-93 KNKEN
+93 E
-98 PTTVT
+98 TTTST
-103 KPVYVVVVFDTS
+103 KPIYAVVVFDRS
-115 GSMICNSKK
+115 GSM
-124 GGYSYISERGWDV
+124 ERVKCRLFSGCKEV
-137 HYTADDGTN
+137 
-146 ITCMGNRGGYK
+146 K
-157 PNALTQDKWESA
+157 FSSA
-169 VNGAVSFSESLS
+169 VDGARVFARTLINRFSNANL
-181 KVENTNISLV
+181 SLV
-191 TFSGNASEAT
+191 AFDDDVNVLTNPNGDGFINGNFDSVRFGSPDGVT
-201 EFSHTALTAS
+201 NLTGALNKARDLLDAKTGDYTKYVVVISDGAPTDSDGYATAS
-211 DFGHP
+211 AAK
-216 EGGTNLQAGLSNAIT
+216 EAIAAA
-231 KLNSVNDANAQK
+231 KLLKDENVN
-243 YIVVIGDGEPTSGG
+243 I
-257 SYGKSA
+257 
-263 TDMAMDRA
+263 
-271 YEAKN
+271 
-276 DNKITVFSIG
+276 FSIG
-286 YGIADNDTAKDVLKR
+286 YETDRTTSNTLR
-301 ISSDTTM
+301 SISSGN
-308 TKVSDYWGYH
+308 GY
-318 YEYNKEEKGFYKE
+318 Y
-331 ASSDGIADSFKTI
+331 ADADPETVAAKFSEI
-344 FEDIKTSI
+344 TS
-352 AASNAV
+352 N
-358 LTDVIGDNFKYVDG
+358 
-372 TKDSQD
+372 
-378 ITVNGKNVTINVGD
+378 
-392 VTEKEKVYSF
+392 
-402 NIEIADKDSATG
+402 
-414 WYRTNGNDSNNSFT
+414 
-428 LTGDGLT
+428 
-435 NPITSSESAMVYWV
+435 ITSSTFAGTEAVLKDNIGDGFTVVPNDKISVDADGNVTANVGNITEGGTEISFTVKVKQDEVDGWKNVNEGFSLSYKDSNDEEASLDYSSSEEQPQVYWER
-449 QNTYDYVINYYRDE
+449 NTYSYTINYYRDSIE
-463 ITTPDS
+463 ENNLLGSNNSNSAYKDVTITLSDS
-469 ENYLGSSDVRRAHKN
+469 EKNAYLA
-484 DVIPLADS
+484 
-492 DKNTYLTA
+492 A

-566 GDNVNAL
+566 GDTVNAL

-628 DKTAYEDRP
+628 DKTGYEDRP

-648 KYGTTVSVDDYLI
+648 KYGTTISVDDYLI

-781 TEFIPNDDGV
+781 TEFIPTDDGV
-791 IESITKNNNV
+791 IESITKNNNI

-855 YDGNKTITW
+855 YDSSNNTITW
-864 VITED
+864 VIEETVN
-869 IDEFTRLYEVN
+869 EFTRLYEVN

-897 NNGKVIT
+897 NNGEVIT

-948 GNTLAS
+948 GNILTS

-961 AGSKYTTPQKE
+961 AGSEYTTPQKE

-1008 TEEIEVLKTGPEAI
+1008 TEEVEVLKTGPEAI

-1085 VTSDDYT
+1085 VVSDDYT

-1097 VDASFD
+1097 VDTSFN
-1103 LQLVFKDINSD
+1103 LQLVFKGINSD

-1184 DTSNLPNN
+1184 DTSNLPSN
-1192 ANGNYI
+1192 ANGSYI

-1229 NSIGSEFNYVLS
+1229 NSIDSEFNYVLS

-1290 EEANTISESF
+1290 EDANTISESF

-1334 VTDTIPYGSV
+1334 VTDAIPYGSV

-1351 EGNMLASNYTN
+1351 EGNTLTSNYTN

-1413 DEFDVK
+1413 EEFDVK

-1472 CTYNVEDNT
+1472 CTYNEEDNT

-1518 DKIVNKV
+1518 DKVVNKV

-1539 DEKVTEV
+1539 NEKVTEV

-1644 SLKGYKKIKRSL
+1644 SLKGYKKLKRSL

>member
-26 ISVLANEI
+26 VSVLANEI
-34 SDRDPVKGDVGIN
+34 SDRDLVKGDVGIN

-53 GDSATIYSGDY
+53 GDSVTVSKGSLTTDGDV
-64 ETGEALVTKTVTKLD
+64 LVTKTVSKTATD
-79 GENGIYNVELRVKG
+79 GEYEIKFRIEGKDVK
-93 KNKEN
+93 E
-98 PTTVT
+98 TTTST
-103 KPVYVVVVFDTS
+103 KPIYAVVVFDRS
-115 GSMICNSKK
+115 GSM
-124 GGYSYISERGWDV
+124 ERVKCRLFSGCKEV
-137 HYTADDGTN
+137 
-146 ITCMGNRGGYK
+146 K
-157 PNALTQDKWESA
+157 FSSA
-169 VNGAVSFSESLS
+169 VDGARVFARTLINRFSNANL
-181 KVENTNISLV
+181 SLV
-191 TFSGNASEAT
+191 AFDDDVNVLTNPNGDGFINGNFDSVRFGSPDGVT
-201 EFSHTALTAS
+201 NLTGALNKAKALLDVKTGDYTKYVVVISDGAPTDSDGYATAS
-211 DFGHP
+211 AAK
-216 EGGTNLQAGLSNAIT
+216 EAIAAA
-231 KLNSVNDANAQK
+231 KLLKDENVN
-243 YIVVIGDGEPTSGG
+243 I
-257 SYGKSA
+257 
-263 TDMAMDRA
+263 
-271 YEAKN
+271 
-276 DNKITVFSIG
+276 FSIG
-286 YGIADNDTAKDVLKR
+286 YETDRTTSNTLRSISSGNGYYADADPETVAAKFSEITSNITSSTFAGTEAVLKDNIGDGFTVVPNDK
-301 ISSDTTM
+301 ISVDADGNVTANVGNITEGGTEISFIVKIKQDEADGW
-308 TKVSDYWGYH
+308 KNVN
-318 YEYNKEEKGFYKE
+318 EGFSLSYKDSNDKE
-331 ASSDGIADSFKTI
+331 ASLD
-344 FEDIKTSI
+344 
-352 AASNAV
+352 
-358 LTDVIGDNFKYVDG
+358 
-372 TKDSQD
+372 
-378 ITVNGKNVTINVGD
+378 
-392 VTEKEKVYSF
+392 YS
-402 NIEIADKDSATG
+402 
-414 WYRTNGNDSNNSFT
+414 
-428 LTGDGLT
+428 
-435 NPITSSESAMVYWV
+435 SSEDQPQVYWER
-449 QNTYDYVINYYRDE
+449 NTYNYTINYYRDSIE
-463 ITTPDS
+463 ENNLLGFNNSNSAYKDVTITLSDS
-469 ENYLGSSDVRRAHKN
+469 EKNAYLA
-484 DVIPLADS
+484 
-492 DKNTYLTA
+492 A

-511 SDSSLTISIDSS
+511 SDSSLVITSDSS
-523 KNIINVVY
+523 KNIINVLY
-531 TKKKLTYKVVYLF
+531 TKKKLTYRVVYLF

-628 DKTAYEDRP
+628 DKTGYEDRP

-648 KYGTTVSVDDYLI
+648 KYGTTISVDDYLI

-801 REVISSSDKVT
+801 REVISSSDEVT
-812 YTIKYNFNGKIENIK
+812 YTVKYNFNGKIENIK

-855 YDGNKTITW
+855 YNSDTNTNTNTITW
-864 VITED
+864 VIEETVN
-869 IDEFTRLYEVN
+869 EFTRLYEVN

-897 NNGKVIT
+897 NNGEVIT

-948 GNTLAS
+948 GNILTS

-961 AGSKYTTPQKE
+961 AGSEYTTPQKE

-1008 TEEIEVLKTGPEAI
+1008 TEEVEVLKTGPEAI

-1058 DEDSSIIP
+1058 DENSSIIP

-1097 VDASFD
+1097 VDASFN
-1103 LQLVFKDINSD
+1103 LQLVFKGINSD

-1184 DTSNLPNN
+1184 DTSNLPSN
-1192 ANGNYI
+1192 ANGSYI

-1229 NSIGSEFNYVLS
+1229 NSIDSEFNYVLS

-1251 EVTLE
+1251 GVTLE

-1413 DEFDVK
+1413 EDFDVK
-1419 KEGSNIVESINGVFN
+1419 KDGSNIVESINGVFN

-1472 CTYNVEDNT
+1472 CTYNEEENT

-1489 DITEDDYIDGV
+1489 GITEDDYIDGV

-1518 DKIVNKV
+1518 DKVVNKV

-1567 TTTGLVGSEY
+1567 TTTGIVGSEY

-1584 FGYSLKEVKGS
+1584 FGYSLKEVKGN

-1644 SLKGYKKIKRSL
+1644 SLKGYKKLKRSL

>member
-7 KFTKLLVL
+7 KITKLLVL
-15 AAMIISDLMTP
+15 VAMIFSDLMTP

-53 GDSATIYSGDY
+53 GNSATVSKGSLTTDGDV
-64 ETGEALVTKTVTKLD
+64 LVTKTVSKTATD
-79 GENGIYNVELRVKG
+79 GEYEIKFRIEGKDVK
-93 KNKEN
+93 E
-98 PTTVT
+98 TTTST
-103 KPVYVVVVFDTS
+103 KPIYAVVVFDRS
-115 GSMICNSKK
+115 GSM
-124 GGYSYISERGWDV
+124 ERVKCRLFSGCKEV
-137 HYTADDGTN
+137 
-146 ITCMGNRGGYK
+146 K
-157 PNALTQDKWESA
+157 FSSA
-169 VNGAVSFSESLS
+169 VDGARVFARTLINRFSNANL
-181 KVENTNISLV
+181 SLV
-191 TFSGNASEAT
+191 AFDDDVNVLTNPNGDGFINGNFDSVRFGSPDGVT
-201 EFSHTALTAS
+201 NLTGALNKARDLLDAKTGDYTKYVVVISDGAPTDSDGYATAS
-211 DFGHP
+211 AAK
-216 EGGTNLQAGLSNAIT
+216 EAIAAA
-231 KLNSVNDANAQK
+231 KLLKDENVN
-243 YIVVIGDGEPTSGG
+243 I
-257 SYGKSA
+257 
-263 TDMAMDRA
+263 
-271 YEAKN
+271 
-276 DNKITVFSIG
+276 FSIG
-286 YGIADNDTAKDVLKR
+286 YETDRTTSNTLR
-301 ISSDTTM
+301 SISSGN
-308 TKVSDYWGYH
+308 GY
-318 YEYNKEEKGFYKE
+318 YADADPETV
-331 ASSDGIADSFKTI
+331 ASKFSEI
-344 FEDIKTSI
+344 TS
-352 AASNAV
+352 N
-358 LTDVIGDNFKYVDG
+358 
-372 TKDSQD
+372 
-378 ITVNGKNVTINVGD
+378 
-392 VTEKEKVYSF
+392 
-402 NIEIADKDSATG
+402 
-414 WYRTNGNDSNNSFT
+414 
-428 LTGDGLT
+428 
-435 NPITSSESAMVYWV
+435 ITSSTFAGTEAVLKDNIGDGFTVVPNDKISVDADGNVTANVGNITEGGTEISFTVKVKQDEVDGWKNVNEGFSLSYKVSKDEDASLDYSSSEEQPQVYWER
-449 QNTYDYVINYYRDE
+449 NTYDYVINYYRDE

-484 DVIPLADS
+484 EAISLSDN
-492 DKNTYLTA
+492 DKNAYLDT
-500 AGEGYEFNSEK
+500 AGEGYEFNRV
-511 SDSSLTISIDSS
+511 DPSSLTISVDSS
-523 KNIINVVY
+523 KNIINVEY

-566 GDNVNAL
+566 GDTVNAL

-592 GNNNGIYS
+592 GNNDGMYS

-628 DKTAYEDRP
+628 DKTGYEDRP
-637 DLVNNIFNITT
+637 DLINNINNITT
-648 KYGTTVSVDDYLI
+648 KYGTTVSVDGYLI
-661 SPTGFVLN
+661 TPTGFALN
-669 REMTYGD
+669 REMTYGN
-676 NNGKYVITDDNETI
+676 NNGEYVITENGTNI
-690 YIYYDRSNYK
+690 YVYYDRSNYM
-700 FNVNYHFNGEFDT
+700 FNVKYHFNGEFDN
-713 TYNYSQDAIYGATE
+713 TYIYSNDAIYGTTE

-757 DNNNGEIVI
+757 ENNNEEIVI
-766 GDNEDNNILNVYYIS
+766 GDNKDNNILNVYYIS
-781 TEFIPNDDGV
+781 TEFIPNDNNV
-791 IESITKNNNV
+791 IENIVKNNNYANKN
-801 REVISSSDKVT
+801 INSSNDTIT

-827 AGDKVVFTITDTL
+827 AGDRVLFTITDTL

-855 YDGNKTITW
+855 YNSDTNTITW
-864 VITED
+864 VIEETVN
-869 IDEFTRLYEVN
+869 EFTRLYEVN

-897 NNGKVIT
+897 NNGEVIT

-923 DGVSDSSDVKVNI
+923 DGVSDSSDVNISI
-936 KGSVIATYKDTE
+936 KGNVIATYKDTD

-961 AGSKYTTPQKE
+961 AGSEYTTPQKE

-982 GDDKEGIYVENKE
+982 GDDKEGIYVENRE
-995 LVVNYVYTKNDGN
+995 LVVNYVYTKNAGN
-1008 TEEIEVLKTGPEAI
+1008 TEEAQVLKTGPASI
-1022 TDINGK
+1022 ADINGK
-1028 VNYTISGSAT
+1028 VNYTISGSAN

-1074 KTITCVKEYKN
+1074 KSITCVKEYEN
-1085 VTSDDYT
+1085 VVSDDYT

-1103 LQLVFKDINSD
+1103 LQLVFKGINSD

-1169 ASYST
+1169 TSYST

-1184 DTSNLPNN
+1184 DTNNLPSN

-1290 EEANTISESF
+1290 EDANTISESF

-1313 VTNNVKSKLYYG
+1313 VTNNVKSKLYYD
-1325 NKNVDAEDS
+1325 NKSVDAEDS
-1334 VTDTIPYGSV
+1334 VTDTIPYGNV

-1351 EGNMLASNYTN
+1351 EGNTLASNYTN

-1405 YTKNDGNI
+1405 YTKNAGNI
-1413 DEFDVK
+1413 EESDVK
-1419 KEGSNIVESINGVFN
+1419 KDGSDIVGSINDVFN
-1434 YTITASTVI
+1434 YTITASGEI
-1443 TDYVGDATLIVTD
+1443 TEYVGNATLVVTD
-1456 ILPYAIDKDN
+1456 ILPFAINEDKSD
-1466 STYDNR
+1466 YGNR
-1472 CTYNVEDNT
+1472 CIYNKEDNT
-1481 ITCKVVYT
+1481 ITCEVVYN
-1489 DITEDDYIDGV
+1489 ITEEEYVDGV
-1500 YSINEE
+1500 YTINEE
-1506 FNLDLVFVSVDS
+1506 FNLNLVFKDIDTDIV
-1518 DKIVNKV
+1518 VNKV
-1525 IASIVLDNNKESDE
+1525 TSNIILDKINVIDE
-1539 DEKVTEV
+1539 DEKETEIV
-1546 LKGTVIAT
+1546 KGNVITT

-1560 NVLSNDV
+1560 NELTEEVKTTDV
-1567 TTTGLVGSEY
+1567 VGKEYATSE
-1577 KTSSKDF
+1577 KEF
-1584 FGYSLKEVKGS
+1584 AGYVLKEIIGN
-1595 EVGTYTE
+1595 ETGIYTE
-1602 DTIYVDYIYVKTI
+1602 ETIYVEYIYSKAI
-1615 GEGDIE
+1615 GTGDIE
-1621 PPQTGVEGTNLYDY
+1621 ELPPQTGVESNNLYNFIII
-1635 LLLIGMLVI
+1635 IGMLML
-1644 SLKGYKKIKRSL
+1644 SLSGYKKIKETL

>member
-26 ISVLANEI
+26 VSVLANEI

-53 GDSATIYSGDY
+53 GDSVTVSKGSLTTGGDV
-64 ETGEALVTKTVTKLD
+64 LVTKTVSKTVTD
-79 GENGIYNVELRVKG
+79 GEYEIKFRIEGKDVK
-93 KNKEN
+93 E
-98 PTTVT
+98 TTTST
-103 KPVYVVVVFDTS
+103 KPIYAVVVFDRS
-115 GSMICNSKK
+115 GSMYREKCDFLFFGCKEVKFS
-124 GGYSYISERGWDV
+124 
-137 HYTADDGTN
+137 
-146 ITCMGNRGGYK
+146 
-157 PNALTQDKWESA
+157 SA
-169 VNGAVSFSESLS
+169 VDGARVFARTLINRFSNANL
-181 KVENTNISLV
+181 SLV
-191 TFSGNASEAT
+191 AFDDDVNVLTNPNGDGFINGNFDSVRFGSPDGVT
-201 EFSHTALTAS
+201 NLTGALNKAKTLLDAKNGDYTKYVVVISDGAPTDSDGYATAS
-211 DFGHP
+211 AAK
-216 EGGTNLQAGLSNAIT
+216 EAIAAA
-231 KLNSVNDANAQK
+231 KLLKDENVN
-243 YIVVIGDGEPTSGG
+243 I
-257 SYGKSA
+257 
-263 TDMAMDRA
+263 
-271 YEAKN
+271 
-276 DNKITVFSIG
+276 FSIG
-286 YGIADNDTAKDVLKR
+286 YETDRTTSNTLR
-301 ISSDTTM
+301 SISSGN
-308 TKVSDYWGYH
+308 GY
-318 YEYNKEEKGFYKE
+318 Y
-331 ASSDGIADSFKTI
+331 ADADPETVAAKFSEI
-344 FEDIKTSI
+344 TS
-352 AASNAV
+352 N
-358 LTDVIGDNFKYVDG
+358 
-372 TKDSQD
+372 
-378 ITVNGKNVTINVGD
+378 
-392 VTEKEKVYSF
+392 
-402 NIEIADKDSATG
+402 
-414 WYRTNGNDSNNSFT
+414 
-428 LTGDGLT
+428 
-435 NPITSSESAMVYWV
+435 ITSSTFAGTEAVLKDNIGDGFTVVPNDKISVDADGNVTANVGNITEGGTEISFTVKIKQDEADGWKNVNEGFSLSYKDSNDEEASLDYSSSEDQPQVYWER
-449 QNTYDYVINYYRDE
+449 NTYSYTINYYRDSIE
-463 ITTPDS
+463 ENNLLGSNNSNSAYKDVTITLSDS
-469 ENYLGSSDVRRAHKN
+469 EKNAYLA
-484 DVIPLADS
+484 
-492 DKNTYLTA
+492 A

-628 DKTAYEDRP
+628 DKTGYEDRP

-648 KYGTTVSVDDYLI
+648 KYGTTISVDDYLI

-781 TEFIPNDDGV
+781 TEFIPTDDGV
-791 IESITKNNNV
+791 IESITKNNNI

-855 YDGNKTITW
+855 YNSDTNTNTNTNTITW
-864 VITED
+864 VIEETVN
-869 IDEFTRLYEVN
+869 EFTRLYEVN

-897 NNGKVIT
+897 NNGEVIT

-948 GNTLAS
+948 GNILTS

-961 AGSKYTTPQKE
+961 AGSEYTTPQKE

-1008 TEEIEVLKTGPEAI
+1008 TEEVEVLKTGPEAI

-1044 DIKVTIKDMLPYAI
+1044 DIKITIKDMLPYAI

-1097 VDASFD
+1097 VDTSFN
-1103 LQLVFKDINSD
+1103 LQLVFKGINSD

-1184 DTSNLPNN
+1184 DTSNLPSN
-1192 ANGNYI
+1192 ANGSYI

-1229 NSIGSEFNYVLS
+1229 NSIDSEFNYVLS

-1351 EGNMLASNYTN
+1351 EGNTLTSNYTN

-1413 DEFDVK
+1413 EEFDVK

-1472 CTYNVEDNT
+1472 CTYNEEDNT

-1518 DKIVNKV
+1518 DKVVNKV

-1644 SLKGYKKIKRSL
+1644 SLKGYKKLKRSL

>member
-26 ISVLANEI
+26 ISVLANKI
-34 SDRDPVKGDVGIN
+34 SDRDPFKGDVGIN

-53 GDSATIYSGDY
+53 GDSVTVSKGSLTTDGDV
-64 ETGEALVTKTVTKLD
+64 LVTKTVSKTATD
-79 GENGIYNVELRVKG
+79 GEYEIKFRIEGKDVK
-93 KNKEN
+93 E
-98 PTTVT
+98 TTTST
-103 KPVYVVVVFDTS
+103 KPIYAVVVFDRS
-115 GSMICNSKK
+115 GSM
-124 GGYSYISERGWDV
+124 ERVKCRLFSGCKEV
-137 HYTADDGTN
+137 
-146 ITCMGNRGGYK
+146 K
-157 PNALTQDKWESA
+157 FSSA
-169 VNGAVSFSESLS
+169 VDGARVFARTLINRFSNANL
-181 KVENTNISLV
+181 SLV
-191 TFSGNASEAT
+191 AFDDDVNVLTNPNGDGFINGNFDSVRFGSPDGVT
-201 EFSHTALTAS
+201 NLTGALNKARDLLDAKTGDYTKYVVVISDGAPTDSDGYATAS
-211 DFGHP
+211 AAK
-216 EGGTNLQAGLSNAIT
+216 EAIAAA
-231 KLNSVNDANAQK
+231 KLLKDENVN
-243 YIVVIGDGEPTSGG
+243 I
-257 SYGKSA
+257 
-263 TDMAMDRA
+263 
-271 YEAKN
+271 
-276 DNKITVFSIG
+276 FSIG
-286 YGIADNDTAKDVLKR
+286 YETDRTTSNTLR
-301 ISSDTTM
+301 SISSGN
-308 TKVSDYWGYH
+308 GY
-318 YEYNKEEKGFYKE
+318 Y
-331 ASSDGIADSFKTI
+331 ADADPETVAAKFSEI
-344 FEDIKTSI
+344 TS
-352 AASNAV
+352 N
-358 LTDVIGDNFKYVDG
+358 
-372 TKDSQD
+372 
-378 ITVNGKNVTINVGD
+378 
-392 VTEKEKVYSF
+392 
-402 NIEIADKDSATG
+402 
-414 WYRTNGNDSNNSFT
+414 
-428 LTGDGLT
+428 
-435 NPITSSESAMVYWV
+435 ITSSTFAGTEAVLKDNIGDGFTVVPNDKISVDADGNVTANVGNITEGGTEISFTVKVKQDEVDGWKNVNEGFSLSYKDSNDEEASLDYSSSEEQPQVYWER
-449 QNTYDYVINYYRDE
+449 NTYSYTINYYRDSIE
-463 ITTPDS
+463 ENNLLGSNNSNSAYKDVTITLSDS
-469 ENYLGSSDVRRAHKN
+469 EKNAYLA
-484 DVIPLADS
+484 
-492 DKNTYLTA
+492 A

-566 GDNVNAL
+566 GDTVNAL

-628 DKTAYEDRP
+628 DKTGYEDRP

-648 KYGTTVSVDDYLI
+648 KYGTTISVDDYLI

-781 TEFIPNDDGV
+781 TEFIPTDDGV
-791 IESITKNNNV
+791 IESITKNNNI

-855 YDGNKTITW
+855 YDSSNNTITW
-864 VITED
+864 VIEETVN
-869 IDEFTRLYEVN
+869 EFTRLYEVN

-897 NNGKVIT
+897 NNGEVIT

-948 GNTLAS
+948 GNILTS

-961 AGSKYTTPQKE
+961 AGSEYTTPQKE

-1008 TEEIEVLKTGPEAI
+1008 TEEVEVLKTGPEAI

-1085 VTSDDYT
+1085 VVSDDYT

-1097 VDASFD
+1097 VDTSFN
-1103 LQLVFKDINSD
+1103 LQLVFKGINSD

-1184 DTSNLPNN
+1184 DTSNLPSN
-1192 ANGNYI
+1192 ANGSYI

-1229 NSIGSEFNYVLS
+1229 NSIDSEFNYVLS

-1290 EEANTISESF
+1290 EDANTISESF

-1334 VTDTIPYGSV
+1334 VTDAIPYGSV

-1351 EGNMLASNYTN
+1351 EGNTLTSNYTN

-1413 DEFDVK
+1413 EEFDVK

-1472 CTYNVEDNT
+1472 CTYNEEDNT

-1518 DKIVNKV
+1518 DKVVNKV

-1644 SLKGYKKIKRSL
+1644 SLKGYKKLKRSL

>member
-1 MKKGFM
+1 MKKSLK
-7 KFTKLLVL
+7 KFTKILVL
-15 AAMIISDLMTP
+15 IAMIFSDLMTP
-26 ISVLANEI
+26 ISVLADQI
-34 SDRDPVKGDVGIN
+34 SESTPNKGDIGID
-47 NKVSNN
+47 NKVTNN
-53 GDSATIYSGDY
+53 GEMAIVSVGSTKEKG
-64 ETGEALVTKTVTKLD
+64 GVKVTKTVSKTDTEGRYKID
-79 GENGIYNVELRVKG
+79 FKIEG
-93 KNKEN
+93 KDDETSTEVPKQ
-98 PTTVT
+98 
-103 KPVYVVVVFDTS
+103 VYAVVVFDRS
-115 GSMICNSKK
+115 GSM
-124 GGYSYISERGWDV
+124 ERVKCRLFSGCKEV
-137 HYTADDGTN
+137 
-146 ITCMGNRGGYK
+146 K
-157 PNALTQDKWESA
+157 FSSA
-169 VNGAVSFSESLS
+169 VDGARVFARTLINRFSNANL
-181 KVENTNISLV
+181 SLV
-191 TFSGNASEAT
+191 AFDDVVEVLTNPNGDGFINGNFDSVRFGSPDGVT
-201 EFSHTALTAS
+201 NLTGALNKARDLLDAKTGDYTKYVVVISDGAPTDSDGYATAS
-211 DFGHP
+211 AAK
-216 EGGTNLQAGLSNAIT
+216 EAIAAA
-231 KLNSVNDANAQK
+231 KLLKDENVN
-243 YIVVIGDGEPTSGG
+243 I
-257 SYGKSA
+257 
-263 TDMAMDRA
+263 
-271 YEAKN
+271 
-276 DNKITVFSIG
+276 FSIG
-286 YGIADNDTAKDVLKR
+286 YETDRTTSNTLR
-301 ISSDTTM
+301 SISSGN
-308 TKVSDYWGYH
+308 GY
-318 YEYNKEEKGFYKE
+318 Y
-331 ASSDGIADSFKTI
+331 ADADPETVAAKFSEI
-344 FEDIKTSI
+344 TS
-352 AASNAV
+352 N
-358 LTDVIGDNFKYVDG
+358 
-372 TKDSQD
+372 
-378 ITVNGKNVTINVGD
+378 
-392 VTEKEKVYSF
+392 
-402 NIEIADKDSATG
+402 
-414 WYRTNGNDSNNSFT
+414 
-428 LTGDGLT
+428 
-435 NPITSSESAMVYWV
+435 ITSSTFAGTEAVLKDNIGDGFTVVPNDKISVDADGNVTANVGNITEGGTEISFTVKIKQDEVDGWKNVNEGFSLSYKDSNDEEASLDYSSSEDQPQVYWER
-449 QNTYDYVINYYRDE
+449 NTYSYTINYYRDSIE
-463 ITTPDS
+463 ENNLLGSNNSNSAYKDVTITLSDS
-469 ENYLGSSDVRRAHKN
+469 EKNAYLA
-484 DVIPLADS
+484 
-492 DKNTYLTA
+492 A

-628 DKTAYEDRP
+628 DKTGYEDRP

-648 KYGTTVSVDDYLI
+648 KYGTTISVDDYLI

-781 TEFIPNDDGV
+781 TEFIPTDDGV
-791 IESITKNNNV
+791 IESITKNNNI

-855 YDGNKTITW
+855 YNSDTNTNTNTITW
-864 VITED
+864 VIEETVN
-869 IDEFTRLYEVN
+869 EFTRLYEVN

-897 NNGKVIT
+897 NNGEVIT

-948 GNTLAS
+948 GNILTS

-961 AGSKYTTPQKE
+961 AGSEYTTPQKE

-1008 TEEIEVLKTGPEAI
+1008 TEEVEVLKTGPEAI

-1085 VTSDDYT
+1085 VVSDDYT

-1097 VDASFD
+1097 VDTSFN
-1103 LQLVFKDINSD
+1103 LQLVFKGINSD

-1184 DTSNLPNN
+1184 DTSNLPSN
-1192 ANGNYI
+1192 ANGSYI

-1229 NSIGSEFNYVLS
+1229 NSIDSEFNYVLS

-1290 EEANTISESF
+1290 EDANTISESF

-1334 VTDTIPYGSV
+1334 VTDAIPYGSV

-1351 EGNMLASNYTN
+1351 EGNTLTSNYTN

-1413 DEFDVK
+1413 EEFDVK

-1472 CTYNVEDNT
+1472 CTYNEEDNT

-1518 DKIVNKV
+1518 DKVVNKV

-1644 SLKGYKKIKRSL
+1644 SLKGYKKLKRSL

>member
-53 GDSATIYSGDY
+53 GDSVTVSKGSLTTDGDV
-64 ETGEALVTKTVTKLD
+64 LVTKTVSKTATD
-79 GENGIYNVELRVKG
+79 GEYEIKFRIEGKDVK
-93 KNKEN
+93 E
-98 PTTVT
+98 TTTST
-103 KPVYVVVVFDTS
+103 KPIYAVVVFDRS
-115 GSMICNSKK
+115 GSMYREKCNFLFFGCKEVKFS
-124 GGYSYISERGWDV
+124 
-137 HYTADDGTN
+137 
-146 ITCMGNRGGYK
+146 
-157 PNALTQDKWESA
+157 SA
-169 VNGAVSFSESLS
+169 VDGARVFARTLINRFSNANL
-181 KVENTNISLV
+181 SLV
-191 TFSGNASEAT
+191 AFDDNVNVLTNPNGDGFINGNFDSVRFGSPDGVT
-201 EFSHTALTAS
+201 NLTGALNKARDLLDAKTGDYTKYVVVISDGAPTDSDGYATAS
-211 DFGHP
+211 AAK
-216 EGGTNLQAGLSNAIT
+216 EAIAAA
-231 KLNSVNDANAQK
+231 KLLKDENVN
-243 YIVVIGDGEPTSGG
+243 I
-257 SYGKSA
+257 
-263 TDMAMDRA
+263 
-271 YEAKN
+271 
-276 DNKITVFSIG
+276 FSIG
-286 YGIADNDTAKDVLKR
+286 YETDRTTSNTLR
-301 ISSDTTM
+301 SISSGN
-308 TKVSDYWGYH
+308 GY
-318 YEYNKEEKGFYKE
+318 Y
-331 ASSDGIADSFKTI
+331 ADADPETVAAKFSEI
-344 FEDIKTSI
+344 TS
-352 AASNAV
+352 N
-358 LTDVIGDNFKYVDG
+358 
-372 TKDSQD
+372 
-378 ITVNGKNVTINVGD
+378 
-392 VTEKEKVYSF
+392 
-402 NIEIADKDSATG
+402 
-414 WYRTNGNDSNNSFT
+414 
-428 LTGDGLT
+428 
-435 NPITSSESAMVYWV
+435 ITSSTFAGTEAVLKDNIGDAFTVVPNDKISVDADGNVTANVGNITEGGTEISFIVKIKQDEADGWKNVNEGFSLSYKDSNDEEASLDYSSSEDQPQVYWER
-449 QNTYDYVINYYRDE
+449 NTYSYTINYYRDSIE
-463 ITTPDS
+463 ENNLLGSNNSNSAYKDVTITLSDS
-469 ENYLGSSDVRRAHKN
+469 EKNAYLA
-484 DVIPLADS
+484 
-492 DKNTYLTA
+492 A

-628 DKTAYEDRP
+628 DKTGYEDRP

-648 KYGTTVSVDDYLI
+648 KYGTTISVDDYLI

-669 REMTYGD
+669 RGMTYGD

-781 TEFIPNDDGV
+781 TEFIPTDDGV
-791 IESITKNNNV
+791 IESITKNNNI

-827 AGDKVVFTITDTL
+827 AGDKVVVTITDTL

-869 IDEFTRLYEVN
+869 IDEFTRLYEAN

-897 NNGKVIT
+897 NNGEVIT

-948 GNTLAS
+948 GNTL
-954 NYTNNGL
+954 T
-961 AGSKYTTPQKE
+961 
-972 IFGYTFKEVN
+972 
-982 GDDKEGIYVENKE
+982 
-995 LVVNYVYTKNDGN
+995 
-1008 TEEIEVLKTGPEAI
+1008 
-1022 TDINGK
+1022 
-1028 VNYTISGSAT
+1028 
-1038 VRDYVG
+1038 
-1044 DIKVTIKDMLPYAI
+1044 
-1058 DEDSSIIP
+1058 
-1066 NACTYDGN
+1066 
-1074 KTITCVKEYKN
+1074 
-1085 VTSDDYT
+1085 
-1092 DGIFK
+1092 
-1097 VDASFD
+1097 
-1103 LQLVFKDINSD
+1103 
-1114 TIVNKAQVVIDLDG
+1114 
-1128 NKTPSDETEVVT
+1128 
-1140 NVEKGNLVVKHIS
+1140 
-1153 GNTVLEVED
+1153 
-1162 TKSNYGG
+1162 
-1169 ASYST
+1169 
-1174 SHKAFYGYTL
+1174 
-1184 DTSNLPNN
+1184 
-1192 ANGNYI
+1192 
-1198 ANSTITVVYNY
+1198 
-1209 IKNDGNIKE
+1209 
-1218 NTVSKIQNNTI
+1218 
-1229 NSIGSEFNYVLS
+1229 
-1241 YTGKINEYVG
+1241 
-1251 EVTLE
+1251 
-1256 LIDTLP
+1256 
-1262 YNVEII
+1262 
-1268 SMDNRCTLNG
+1268 
-1278 KTIVCRETYNIT
+1278 
-1290 EEANTISESF
+1290 
-1300 DIKLKYLNITGAE
+1300 
-1313 VTNNVKSKLYYG
+1313 
-1325 NKNVDAEDS
+1325 
-1334 VTDTIPYGSV
+1334 
-1344 IATYKDT
+1344 
-1351 EGNMLASNYTN
+1351 SNYTN

-1413 DEFDVK
+1413 EDFDVK

-1472 CTYNVEDNT
+1472 CTYNEENNT

-1489 DITEDDYIDGV
+1489 DITENDYIDGI

-1518 DKIVNKV
+1518 DKVVNKAT
-1525 IASIVLDNNKESDE
+1525 ASIVLDNNKESDE
-1539 DEKVTEV
+1539 DEKVIEV

>member
-34 SDRDPVKGDVGIN
+34 SDRDLVKGDVGIN

-53 GDSATIYSGDY
+53 GDSVTVSKGSLTTDGDV
-64 ETGEALVTKTVTKLD
+64 LVTKTVSKTATD
-79 GENGIYNVELRVKG
+79 GEYEIKFRIEGKDVK
-93 KNKEN
+93 E
-98 PTTVT
+98 TTTST
-103 KPVYVVVVFDTS
+103 KPIYAVVVFDRS
-115 GSMICNSKK
+115 GSM
-124 GGYSYISERGWDV
+124 ERVKCRLFSGCKEV
-137 HYTADDGTN
+137 
-146 ITCMGNRGGYK
+146 K
-157 PNALTQDKWESA
+157 FSSA
-169 VNGAVSFSESLS
+169 VDGARVFARTLINRFSNANL
-181 KVENTNISLV
+181 SLV
-191 TFSGNASEAT
+191 AFDDVVEVLTNPNGDGFINGNFDSVRFGSPDGVT
-201 EFSHTALTAS
+201 NLTGALNKARDLLDAKTGDYTKYVVVISDGAPTDSDGYATAS
-211 DFGHP
+211 AAK
-216 EGGTNLQAGLSNAIT
+216 EAIAAA
-231 KLNSVNDANAQK
+231 KLLKDENVN
-243 YIVVIGDGEPTSGG
+243 I
-257 SYGKSA
+257 
-263 TDMAMDRA
+263 
-271 YEAKN
+271 
-276 DNKITVFSIG
+276 FSIG
-286 YGIADNDTAKDVLKR
+286 YETDRTTSNTLR
-301 ISSDTTM
+301 SISS
-308 TKVSDYWGYH
+308 
-318 YEYNKEEKGFYKE
+318 
-331 ASSDGIADSFKTI
+331 
-344 FEDIKTSI
+344 
-352 AASNAV
+352 
-358 LTDVIGDNFKYVDG
+358 
-372 TKDSQD
+372 
-378 ITVNGKNVTINVGD
+378 
-392 VTEKEKVYSF
+392 
-402 NIEIADKDSATG
+402 
-414 WYRTNGNDSNNSFT
+414 
-428 LTGDGLT
+428 GDGYYADADPET
-435 NPITSSESAMVYWV
+435 VAAKFSEITSNITSSTFAGTEAVLKDNIGDAFTVVPNDKISVDADGNVTANVGNITEGGTEISFIVKIKQDEADGWKNVNEGFSLSYKDSNDEEASLDYSSSEDQPQVYWER
-449 QNTYDYVINYYRDE
+449 NTYSYTINYYRDSIE
-463 ITTPDS
+463 ENNLLGSNNSNSAYKDVTITLSDS
-469 ENYLGSSDVRRAHKN
+469 EKNAYL
-484 DVIPLADS
+484 
-492 DKNTYLTA
+492 A
-500 AGEGYEFNSEK
+500 AVGEGYEFNSEK

-628 DKTAYEDRP
+628 DKTGYEDRP

-648 KYGTTVSVDDYLI
+648 KYGTTISVDDYLI

-757 DNNNGEIVI
+757 DNNNEEIVI

-781 TEFIPNDDGV
+781 TEFIPTDDGV
-791 IESITKNNNV
+791 IESITKNNNI

-855 YDGNKTITW
+855 YNSDTNTNTNTITW
-864 VITED
+864 VIEETVN
-869 IDEFTRLYEVN
+869 EFTRLYEVN

-897 NNGKVIT
+897 NNGEVIT

-948 GNTLAS
+948 GNILTS

-961 AGSKYTTPQKE
+961 AGSEYTTPQKE

-1008 TEEIEVLKTGPEAI
+1008 TEEVEVLKTGPEAI

-1097 VDASFD
+1097 VDASFN
-1103 LQLVFKDINSD
+1103 LQLVFKGINSD

-1184 DTSNLPNN
+1184 DTSNLPSN
-1192 ANGNYI
+1192 ANGSYI

-1229 NSIGSEFNYVLS
+1229 NSIDSEFNYVLS

-1290 EEANTISESF
+1290 EDANTISESF

-1334 VTDTIPYGSV
+1334 VTDAIPYGSV

-1351 EGNMLASNYTN
+1351 EGNTLTSNYTN

-1413 DEFDVK
+1413 EEFDVK

-1472 CTYNVEDNT
+1472 CTYNEEDNT

-1518 DKIVNKV
+1518 DKVVNKV

-1644 SLKGYKKIKRSL
+1644 SLKGYKKLKRSL